1 MKLTKES
8 ILKTFNSLTMPA
20 WIKRVITL
28 IIDYVDWAVSAIDN
42 KADLV
47 DGKVPAEQLPSYVD
61 DVIDFYSLITG
72 VQPASY
78 YINNKDYTNRV
89 YYIVSNSPASG
100 TISEKYNYKFVD
112 FGANTSEDDWVITEP
127 EQGKIYLKVGPG
139 DNQNHTYR
147 WSGSQLIDIDKD
159 ITDDVAALEKVVKV
173 IDIGQVDDLDD
184 ISATDQ
190 TVLNQNGLSELHS
203 AMFDPTAYRG
213 AYITFHNEEY
223 DIRLA
228 RIVNVNYA
236 KNREFTIWNNNSL
249 QVYNLKGPAGMFNI
263 AKTGIVQPYVFLDA
277 DNAEKNKAAIANV
290 KTDKLTD
297 VIVKHGSA
305 FYKGFITKNNT
316 NLSMMVLFYYDQI
329 IFKRIDNT
337 TGVVSTYYAVQAS
350 EIVAYKDIRGSKTSF
365 EAKTELNNILRGDT
379 VVLSYTQAGSTL
391 DENTI
396 AALKKAS
403 QVILLND
410 NTTIQNSK
418 SVYTV
423 VTKTSAYL
431 YFAKVENLGSGDNVI
446 NYNEL
451 TVTLSTSVWNIY
463 ARQFTLPYGCYIA
476 AGFSNK
482 NKNEVN
488 NTLGRLLNADVA
500 VIDNTDLGTT
510 LSSDKLTQVLNC
522 TWLLLKE
529 TNGKIREFSRG
540 YDVSGNIYYNS
551 VRSLDGGNYITIN
564 ASTGALSALQTYDY
578 GYSVFTKYK
587 YFNGTKTT
595 AESFYKEMVAQFTE
609 DTYVIDKSKIGTVL
623 TDADDAAIKKATS
636 IVITNY
642 NGRTIKLLSGNHDSE
657 YIRFVNTI
665 SVANGD
671 AIYLLLAYNI
681 STKTFITDIRN
692 ISSYEYY
699 KYNST
704 IDISVDEFNKINSF
718 LYDNVFII
726 DKALINTTISN
737 KTVIAGL
744 KRATMLIVKPTNN
757 TEAPVI
763 YIVGNSHNDS
773 NDIREFFNIS
783 NTNGIEIV
791 INRLTLNFA
800 TNKLIMEKY
809 KHKTPYAIYTNAGGT
824 KYTTEANFN
833 AQFVKIMD
841 MIVTE

>member
-28 IIDYVDWAVSAIDN
+28 IVDYVDWTVSAIDN

-61 DVIDFYSLITG
+61 DVMEFATFLAFSDISTIVGKEAYANNIYITTDTTIDPYKNL
-72 VQPASY
+72 
-78 YINNKDYTNRV
+78 YINTGTNKS
-89 YYIVSNSPASG
+89 I
-100 TISEKYNYKFVD
+100 
-112 FGANTSEDDWVITEP
+112 EDWTYMPLEN
-127 EQGKIYLKVGPG
+127 GKIYL
-139 DNQNHTYR
+139 NTSNNHTYR
-147 WSGSQLIDIDKD
+147 WSGSKLIDLDKD
-159 ITDDVAALEKVVKV
+159 ITNDVATLEKVVKV

-184 ISATDQ
+184 ISDTDQ

-203 AMFDPTAYRG
+203 AIFDPTAYRG

-249 QVYNLKGPAGMFNI
+249 QVYNLEGTTGMFNV

-277 DNAEKNKAAIANV
+277 NNVEKNKAAIANV
-290 KTDKLTD
+290 KINKVAD
-297 VIVKHGSA
+297 VIVKINNVL
-305 FYKGFITKNNT
+305 YKGVITKT
-316 NLSMMVLFYYDQI
+316 NSSESCVIIFHYDHI
-329 IFKRIDNT
+329 IFKHVNNT
-337 TGVVSTYYAVQAS
+337 TGVLSNYSDIPCYDIMNYSDFTK
-350 EIVAYKDIRGSKTSF
+350 YKTVNEVI
-365 EAKTELNNILRGDT
+365 TELNNILRGDT
-379 VVLSYTQAGSTL
+379 VVLDYTQAGSTL

-431 YFAKVENLGSGDNVI
+431 YFAKVENLGSGGNVI

-463 ARQFTLPYGCYIA
+463 TRQFALPYGCYIA

-510 LSSDKLTQVLNC
+510 LSGDKLTQVLNC

-540 YDVSGNIYYNS
+540 YDVNGNIYYNS
-551 VRSLDGGNYITIN
+551 VRSLYGGDYIIIN

-595 AESFYKEMVAQFTE
+595 TESFYKEMVAQFTE
-609 DTYVIDKSKIGTVL
+609 DTYVIDNSKIGTVL

-642 NGRTIKLLSGNHDSE
+642 NGRTIKLLSGNNDSE
-657 YIRFVNTI
+657 YIRFANAI
-665 SVANGD
+665 SAANGG
-671 AIYLLLAYNI
+671 AICLLLAYNI

-737 KTVIAGL
+737 ETVIAGL
-744 KRATMLIVKPTNN
+744 KRATMVIVKPTNN
-757 TEAPVI
+757 TETPVI

-783 NTNGIEIV
+783 NANNIEII

-800 TNKLIMEKY
+800 INKLTAAEY
-809 KHKTPYAIYTNAGGT
+809 KHKTPYATYTNAGGT
-824 KYTTEANFN
+824 KYTTEADFN

-841 MIVTE
+841 MTVIE

>member
-61 DVIDFYSLITG
+61 DVIDFYSLING
-72 VQPASY
+72 AQPASY

-89 YYIVSNSPASG
+89 YYIVSNSPVSG

-159 ITDDVAALEKVVKV
+159 IIDDVAALEKVVKV

-236 KNREFTIWNNNSL
+236 KDREFTIWNNNSL
-249 QVYNLKGPAGMFNI
+249 QVYNLKAGAGMFSI

-277 DNAEKNKAAIANV
+277 DNVEKNKAAIANV
-290 KTDKLTD
+290 KTYKLTD

-316 NLSMMVLFYYDQI
+316 NLSMMVLFYYNQI
-329 IFKRIDNT
+329 IFERIDNT

-379 VVLSYTQAGSTL
+379 VVLDYTQAGSTL

-410 NTTIQNSK
+410 NTTIQKSK

-564 ASTGALSALQTYDY
+564 ASTGALSALQAYDY

-609 DTYVIDKSKIGTVL
+609 DTYVIDNSKIGTVL

-642 NGRTIKLLSGNHDSE
+642 NGRTIKLLSGNNDSK
-657 YIRFVNTI
+657 YIRFANTI
-665 SVANGD
+665 GVANGG
-671 AIYLLLAYNI
+671 AIGLLVVYDI
-681 STKTFITDIRN
+681 SAKTFITDIRN

-704 IDISVDEFNKINSF
+704 IEISVDEFNKINSF

-737 KTVIAGL
+737 ETVIAGL
-744 KRATMLIVKPTNN
+744 KRATMVIVKPTNN
-757 TEAPVI
+757 TETPVI

-783 NTNGIEIV
+783 NTNETEII
-791 INRLTLNFA
+791 INRLTLLFS
-800 TNKLIMEKY
+800 TNKLTMERFE
-809 KHKTPYAIYTNAGGT
+809 HKTLYATYRNAGGT

-841 MIVTE
+841 MTVTE

>member
-61 DVIDFYSLITG
+61 DVMEFVTFLTFSDISTIVGEEVYANNIYITTNTTIDPYKNL
-72 VQPASY
+72 
-78 YINNKDYTNRV
+78 YINTGTNKSIEDWT
-89 YYIVSNSPASG
+89 YIPLEN
-100 TISEKYNYKFVD
+100 
-112 FGANTSEDDWVITEP
+112 
-127 EQGKIYLKVGPG
+127 GKIYL
-139 DNQNHTYR
+139 NTSNNHTYR
-147 WSGSQLIDIDKD
+147 WSGSKLIDLDKD
-159 ITDDVAALEKVVKV
+159 ITNNVAALEKVVKV
-173 IDIGQVDDLDD
+173 IDIGQVNDLDD

-236 KNREFTIWNNNSL
+236 KDREFTIWNNNSL
-249 QVYNLKGPAGMFNI
+249 QVYNLKGSAGMFNI

-277 DNAEKNKAAIANV
+277 NNVEKNKAAIANV
-290 KTDKLTD
+290 KINKVAD
-297 VIVKHGSA
+297 VIVKINNVL
-305 FYKGFITKNNT
+305 YKGVITKT
-316 NLSMMVLFYYDQI
+316 NSSKSCIIIFHYDHI
-329 IFKRIDNT
+329 IFKHVDNI
-337 TGVVSTYYAVQAS
+337 TGVLSDYSDIPCYDIMNYSDFTK
-350 EIVAYKDIRGSKTSF
+350 YKTVNEVI
-365 EAKTELNNILRGDT
+365 TELNNILRGDT
-379 VVLSYTQAGSTL
+379 VVLDYTQAGSTL

-396 AALKKAS
+396 TALKKAS

-510 LSSDKLTQVLNC
+510 LSGDKLTQVINC

-540 YDVSGNIYYNS
+540 YDVNGNIYYNS
-551 VRSLDGGNYITIN
+551 IRSLDGGSYITIN

-609 DTYVIDKSKIGTVL
+609 DTYVIDNSKIGTVL

-642 NGRTIKLLSGNHDSE
+642 NGRTIKLLSGNNDSE

-665 SVANGD
+665 SVANGG

-699 KYNST
+699 KYKST

-737 KTVIAGL
+737 ETVIAGL
-744 KRATMLIVKPTNN
+744 KRATMVIVKPTNN
-757 TEAPVI
+757 TETPVI
-763 YIVGNSHNDS
+763 YIVGSSHNDS

-783 NTNGIEIV
+783 NANNIEII

-800 TNKLIMEKY
+800 TNKLTMNEY
-809 KHKTPYAIYTNAGGT
+809 KHKTPYATYTNAGGT
-824 KYTTEANFN
+824 KYTTEADFN

-841 MIVTE
+841 MTVTE

>member
-190 TVLNQNGLSELHS
+190 TVLNQNGLSELRS

-236 KNREFTIWNNNSL
+236 KDREFTIWNNNSL
-249 QVYNLKGPAGMFNI
+249 QVYNLKGTAGMFNI

-277 DNAEKNKAAIANV
+277 DNVEKNKAAIANV

-391 DENTI
+391 DKNTI

-410 NTTIQNSK
+410 NTTIKNSK

-609 DTYVIDKSKIGTVL
+609 DTYVIDNSKIGTVL

-642 NGRTIKLLSGNHDSE
+642 NGRTIKLLSGNNDSE
-657 YIRFVNTI
+657 YIRFANTI
-665 SVANGD
+665 SVANGG
-671 AIYLLLAYNI
+671 AICLLLAYNI
-681 STKTFITDIRN
+681 STKTVITDIRN

-726 DKALINTTISN
+726 DKALINTAISN
-737 KTVIAGL
+737 ETVIAGL
-744 KRATMLIVKPTNN
+744 KRATMVIVKPTNN
-757 TEAPVI
+757 TETPVI

-773 NDIREFFNIS
+773 NNIREFFNIS
-783 NTNGIEIV
+783 NANNIEII

-800 TNKLIMEKY
+800 TNKLTMDKY
-809 KHKTPYAIYTNAGGT
+809 NHKTPYATYTNAGGT
-824 KYTTEANFN
+824 KYTTEADFN

-841 MIVTE
+841 MTVIE

>member
-61 DVIDFYSLITG
+61 DVMEFVTFLTFSDISTIVGKEVYANNIYITTNNTIDPYKNL
-72 VQPASY
+72 
-78 YINNKDYTNRV
+78 YINTGTNKSIEDWT
-89 YYIVSNSPASG
+89 YIPLEN
-100 TISEKYNYKFVD
+100 
-112 FGANTSEDDWVITEP
+112 
-127 EQGKIYLKVGPG
+127 GKIYL
-139 DNQNHTYR
+139 NTSNNHTYR
-147 WSGSQLIDIDKD
+147 WSGSKLIDLDKD

-203 AMFDPTAYRG
+203 AMFDPTTYRG

-236 KNREFTIWNNNSL
+236 KDGEFTIWNNNSL
-249 QVYNLKGPAGMFNI
+249 QVYNLKGTAGMFNI

-277 DNAEKNKAAIANV
+277 NNVEKNKAAIANV
-290 KTDKLTD
+290 KINKVAD
-297 VIVKHGSA
+297 VIVKINDVL
-305 FYKGFITKNNT
+305 YKGVITKT
-316 NLSMMVLFYYDQI
+316 NGSKSCIIIFYYDHI
-329 IFKRIDNT
+329 IFKHVNNI
-337 TGVVSTYYAVQAS
+337 TGVLSDYNDIPCYDIMNYSDFTK
-350 EIVAYKDIRGSKTSF
+350 YKTVNEVI
-365 EAKTELNNILRGDT
+365 TELNNILRGDT
-379 VVLSYTQAGSTL
+379 VVLDYTQAGSTL
-391 DENTI
+391 NENTI

-431 YFAKVENLGSGDNVI
+431 YFAKVENLGSGGNVI

-463 ARQFTLPYGCYIA
+463 TRQFTLPYGCYIA

-510 LSSDKLTQVLNC
+510 LSGDKLTQVLNC

-551 VRSLDGGNYITIN
+551 IRSLDGGTYIIIN

-609 DTYVIDKSKIGTVL
+609 DTYVIDNSKIGTVL

-642 NGRTIKLLSGNHDSE
+642 NGRTIKLLSGDIDSK

-665 SVANGD
+665 SVANGSV
-671 AIYLLLAYNI
+671 ICLLLAYNI
-681 STKTFITDIRN
+681 STKTFITSIHN
-692 ISSYEYY
+692 SSSYEYY

-744 KRATMLIVKPTNN
+744 KRATMVIVKPTNN
-757 TEAPVI
+757 TETPVI

-783 NTNGIEIV
+783 NANNIEII

-800 TNKLIMEKY
+800 TNKLTMDEY
-809 KHKTPYAIYTNAGGT
+809 KHKTPYATYTNAGGT
-824 KYTTEANFN
+824 KYTTEADFN

>member
-47 DGKVPAEQLPSYVD
+47 NGKVPAEQLPSYVD
-61 DVIDFYSLITG
+61 DVMEFVEFLAFSDIFTIVGNEVYANNIYITTNTTIDPYKNL
-72 VQPASY
+72 
-78 YINNKDYTNRV
+78 YINTGTNKS
-89 YYIVSNSPASG
+89 I
-100 TISEKYNYKFVD
+100 
-112 FGANTSEDDWVITEP
+112 EDWTCIPLEN
-127 EQGKIYLKVGPG
+127 GKIYI
-139 DNQNHTYR
+139 NTSNNHTYR
-147 WSGSQLIDIDKD
+147 WSGSKLIDLDKD
-159 ITDDVAALEKVVKV
+159 ITNDVAALEKVVKV
-173 IDIGQVDDLDD
+173 IDIGQVYDLDD

-203 AMFDPTAYRG
+203 AMFDSTAYRG

-236 KNREFTIWNNNSL
+236 KDKEFTIWNNNSL
-249 QVYNLKGPAGMFNI
+249 QVYNLKGSAGMFNI
-263 AKTGIVQPYVFLDA
+263 VKTGIVQPYVFLDA
-277 DNAEKNKAAIANV
+277 NNVEKNKAAIANV
-290 KTDKLTD
+290 KINKVAD
-297 VIVKHGSA
+297 VIVKRNDVL
-305 FYKGFITKNNT
+305 YKGVITKT
-316 NLSMMVLFYYDQI
+316 NSSKSCIIIFHYDHI
-329 IFKRIDNT
+329 IFKHVDNI
-337 TGVVSTYYAVQAS
+337 TGVLSDYSDIPCYDIMNYSDFTK
-350 EIVAYKDIRGSKTSF
+350 YKTVNEVI
-365 EAKTELNNILRGDT
+365 TELNNILRGDT
-379 VVLSYTQAGSTL
+379 VVLDYTQAGSTL

-431 YFAKVENLGSGDNVI
+431 YFAKVENLDSEGNVI

-463 ARQFTLPYGCYIA
+463 TRRFTLPYGCYIA

-510 LSSDKLTQVLNC
+510 LSGDKLTQVLNC

-540 YDVSGNIYYNS
+540 HDASGNIYYNS
-551 VRSLDGGNYITIN
+551 VRSLDGGTYIIIN

-609 DTYVIDKSKIGTVL
+609 DTYVIDNSKIGTVL

-642 NGRTIKLLSGNHDSE
+642 NGRTIKLLSGNNDSE
-657 YIRFVNTI
+657 YIRFANTI
-665 SVANGD
+665 SVANGG
-671 AIYLLLAYNI
+671 AICLLLAYNI

-737 KTVIAGL
+737 ETVIAGL
-744 KRATMLIVKPTNN
+744 KRATMVIVKPTNN
-757 TEAPVI
+757 TETPVI

-783 NTNGIEIV
+783 NANNIEII
-791 INRLTLNFA
+791 INKLTLNFA
-800 TNKLIMEKY
+800 TNKLTMNEY
-809 KHKTPYAIYTNAGGT
+809 KHKTPYATYTNAGGT
-824 KYTTEANFN
+824 KYTTEADFN

-841 MIVTE
+841 MTVTE

>member
-61 DVIDFYSLITG
+61 DVMEFVTFLTFSDISTIVGKEVYANNIYITTNNTIDPYKNL
-72 VQPASY
+72 
-78 YINNKDYTNRV
+78 YINTGTNKSIEDWT
-89 YYIVSNSPASG
+89 YIPLEN
-100 TISEKYNYKFVD
+100 
-112 FGANTSEDDWVITEP
+112 
-127 EQGKIYLKVGPG
+127 GKIYL
-139 DNQNHTYR
+139 NTSNNHTYR
-147 WSGSQLIDIDKD
+147 WSGSKLIDLDKD

-203 AMFDPTAYRG
+203 AMFDPTTYRG

-236 KNREFTIWNNNSL
+236 KDGEFTIWNNNSL
-249 QVYNLKGPAGMFNI
+249 QVYNLKGTAGMFNI

-277 DNAEKNKAAIANV
+277 NNVEKNKAAIANV
-290 KTDKLTD
+290 KINKVAD
-297 VIVKHGSA
+297 VIVKINDVL
-305 FYKGFITKNNT
+305 YKGVITKT
-316 NLSMMVLFYYDQI
+316 NGSKSCIIIFYYDRI
-329 IFKRIDNT
+329 IFKHVNNI
-337 TGVVSTYYAVQAS
+337 TGVLSDYNDIPCYDIMNYSDFTK
-350 EIVAYKDIRGSKTSF
+350 YKTVNEVI
-365 EAKTELNNILRGDT
+365 TELNNILRGDT
-379 VVLSYTQAGSTL
+379 VVLDYTQAGSTL
-391 DENTI
+391 NENTI

-431 YFAKVENLGSGDNVI
+431 YFAKVENLGSGGNVI

-463 ARQFTLPYGCYIA
+463 TRQFTLPYGCYIA

-510 LSSDKLTQVLNC
+510 LSGDKLTQVLNC

-551 VRSLDGGNYITIN
+551 IRSLDGGTYIIIN

-609 DTYVIDKSKIGTVL
+609 DTYVIDNSKIGTVL

-642 NGRTIKLLSGNHDSE
+642 NGRTIKLLSGDIDSK

-665 SVANGD
+665 SVANGSV
-671 AIYLLLAYNI
+671 ICLLLAYNI
-681 STKTFITDIRN
+681 STKTFITSIHN
-692 ISSYEYY
+692 SSSYEYY

-744 KRATMLIVKPTNN
+744 KRATMVIVKPTNN
-757 TEAPVI
+757 TETPVI

-783 NTNGIEIV
+783 NANNIEII

-800 TNKLIMEKY
+800 TNKLTMDEY
-809 KHKTPYAIYTNAGGT
+809 KHKTPYATYTNAGGT
-824 KYTTEANFN
+824 KYTTEADFN

>member
-61 DVIDFYSLITG
+61 DVIDFYSLING
-72 VQPASY
+72 AQPASY

-159 ITDDVAALEKVVKV
+159 TTDDVAALEKVVKV
-173 IDIGQVDDLDD
+173 IDIGQVDDFDD
-184 ISATDQ
+184 ISDTDQ

-249 QVYNLKGPAGMFNI
+249 QVYNLKGSAGIFNI

-277 DNAEKNKAAIANV
+277 NNVEKNKAAIANV

-329 IFKRIDNT
+329 IFERIDNT

-365 EAKTELNNILRGDT
+365 EAKTELSNILRGDT
-379 VVLSYTQAGSTL
+379 VVLNYTQAGSTL
-391 DENTI
+391 DKNTI

-431 YFAKVENLGSGDNVI
+431 YFAKVENLGSGGNVI

-463 ARQFTLPYGCYIA
+463 TRQFTLPYGCYIA

-564 ASTGALSALQTYDY
+564 ASTGALSALQAYDY

-609 DTYVIDKSKIGTVL
+609 DTYVIDNSKIGTVL

-642 NGRTIKLLSGNHDSE
+642 NGRTIKLLSGNNDSE
-657 YIRFVNTI
+657 YIRFANTV
-665 SVANGD
+665 SVANGG

-737 KTVIAGL
+737 ETVIAGL
-744 KRATMLIVKPTNN
+744 KRATMVIVKPTNN

-783 NTNGIEIV
+783 NTNETEII
-791 INRLTLNFA
+791 INRLTLLFS
-800 TNKLIMEKY
+800 TNKLTMERF
-809 KHKTPYAIYTNAGGT
+809 KHKTLYATYTNAGGT
-824 KYTTEANFN
+824 KYTTEADFN

-841 MIVTE
+841 MTVTE

>member
-61 DVIDFYSLITG
+61 DVMEFVTFLTFSDISTIVGEEVYANNIYITTNTTIDPYKNL
-72 VQPASY
+72 
-78 YINNKDYTNRV
+78 YINTGTNKSIEDWT
-89 YYIVSNSPASG
+89 YIPLEN
-100 TISEKYNYKFVD
+100 
-112 FGANTSEDDWVITEP
+112 
-127 EQGKIYLKVGPG
+127 GKIYL
-139 DNQNHTYR
+139 NTSNNHTYR
-147 WSGSQLIDIDKD
+147 WSGSKLIDLDKD
-159 ITDDVAALEKVVKV
+159 ITNNVAALEKVVKV
-173 IDIGQVDDLDD
+173 IDIGQVNDLDD
-184 ISATDQ
+184 ISAADQ

-236 KNREFTIWNNNSL
+236 KDREFTIWNNNSL
-249 QVYNLKGPAGMFNI
+249 QVYNLKSSVGMFNI

-277 DNAEKNKAAIANV
+277 NNVEKNKAAIANV
-290 KTDKLTD
+290 KINKVAD
-297 VIVKHGSA
+297 VIVKINNVL
-305 FYKGFITKNNT
+305 YKGVITKT
-316 NLSMMVLFYYDQI
+316 NSSKSCIIIFHYDHI
-329 IFKRIDNT
+329 IFKHVDNI
-337 TGVVSTYYAVQAS
+337 TGVLSDYSDIPYYDIMNYS
-350 EIVAYKDIRGSKTSF
+350 DFTKYKTVNEVI
-365 EAKTELNNILRGDT
+365 TELNNILRGDT
-379 VVLSYTQAGSTL
+379 VVLDYTQAGSTL

-396 AALKKAS
+396 TALKKAS

-431 YFAKVENLGSGDNVI
+431 YFAKVENLGSGGNVI

-510 LSSDKLTQVLNC
+510 LSGDKLTQVINC

-540 YDVSGNIYYNS
+540 YDVNGNIYYNS
-551 VRSLDGGNYITIN
+551 IRSLDGGSYITIN

-609 DTYVIDKSKIGTVL
+609 DTYVIDNSKIGTVL

-642 NGRTIKLLSGNHDSE
+642 NGRTIKLLSGNNDSE
-657 YIRFVNTI
+657 YIRFANII
-665 SVANGD
+665 SVANGG
-671 AIYLLLAYNI
+671 AICLLLAYNI

-699 KYNST
+699 KYKST

-737 KTVIAGL
+737 ETVIAGL
-744 KRATMLIVKPTNN
+744 KRATMVIVKPTNN
-757 TEAPVI
+757 TETPVI
-763 YIVGNSHNDS
+763 YIVGSSHNDS

-783 NTNGIEIV
+783 NANNIEII

-800 TNKLIMEKY
+800 TNKLTMNEY
-809 KHKTPYAIYTNAGGT
+809 KHKTPYATYTNAGGT
-824 KYTTEANFN
+824 KYTTEADFN

-841 MIVTE
+841 MTVTE

>member
-61 DVIDFYSLITG
+61 DVIDFYSLING
-72 VQPASY
+72 AQPASY

-228 RIVNVNYA
+228 RIVNVNYV
-236 KNREFTIWNNNSL
+236 KDGEFTIWNNNSL
-249 QVYNLKGPAGMFNI
+249 QVYNLKGSAGMFNI
-263 AKTGIVQPYVFLDA
+263 VKTGIVQPYVFLDA
-277 DNAEKNKAAIANV
+277 DNVEKNKAAIANV

-329 IFKRIDNT
+329 IFERIDNT
-337 TGVVSTYYAVQAS
+337 NGVVSTYYAVRAS

-379 VVLSYTQAGSTL
+379 VVLYYTQAGSTL

-463 ARQFTLPYGCYIA
+463 AKQFTLPYGCYIA

-510 LSSDKLTQVLNC
+510 LSGDKLTQVLNC

-551 VRSLDGGNYITIN
+551 VLSLDGGNYITIN

-609 DTYVIDKSKIGTVL
+609 DTYVIDNSKIGTVL

-642 NGRTIKLLSGNHDSE
+642 NGRTIKLLSGNNDSE
-657 YIRFVNTI
+657 YIRFANTI
-665 SVANGD
+665 SVANGG
-671 AIYLLLAYNI
+671 AIGLLVAYNI
-681 STKTFITDIRN
+681 STKTFITDTRN

-737 KTVIAGL
+737 ETVIAGL
-744 KRATMLIVKPTNN
+744 KRATMVIVKPTNN
-757 TEAPVI
+757 TETPVI

-783 NTNGIEIV
+783 NTNETEII
-791 INRLTLNFA
+791 INRLTLVFS
-800 TNKLIMEKY
+800 TNKLTMERFKY
-809 KHKTPYAIYTNAGGT
+809 KTLYATYKNAGGT
-824 KYTTEANFN
+824 KYTTEADFN

-841 MIVTE
+841 MTVTE

>member
-61 DVIDFYSLITG
+61 DVMEFVTFLSFSDISTIVGKEVYANNIYITTNTTIDPYKNL
-72 VQPASY
+72 
-78 YINNKDYTNRV
+78 YINTGTNKSIEDWT
-89 YYIVSNSPASG
+89 YIPLEN
-100 TISEKYNYKFVD
+100 
-112 FGANTSEDDWVITEP
+112 
-127 EQGKIYLKVGPG
+127 GKIYL
-139 DNQNHTYR
+139 NTSNNHTYR
-147 WSGSQLIDIDKD
+147 WSGSKLIDLDKD
-159 ITDDVAALEKVVKV
+159 ITNDVAALEKVVKV

-236 KNREFTIWNNNSL
+236 KDREFTIWNNNSL
-249 QVYNLKGPAGMFNI
+249 QVYNLKGSAGMFNI

-277 DNAEKNKAAIANV
+277 DNVEKNKAAIANV
-290 KTDKLTD
+290 KINKVADA
-297 VIVKHGSA
+297 IVKINDVL
-305 FYKGFITKNNT
+305 YKGVITKT
-316 NLSMMVLFYYDQI
+316 NSSKSCIIIFHYDHI
-329 IFKRIDNT
+329 IFKHVNNI
-337 TGVVSTYYAVQAS
+337 TGVLSNYSDIPCYDIMNYSDFTK
-350 EIVAYKDIRGSKTSF
+350 YKTVNEVI
-365 EAKTELNNILRGDT
+365 TELNNILRGDT
-379 VVLSYTQAGSTL
+379 VVLDYTQAGSTL

-431 YFAKVENLGSGDNVI
+431 YFAKVENLGSGGNVI

-463 ARQFTLPYGCYIA
+463 TRQFTLPYGCYIA

-510 LSSDKLTQVLNC
+510 LSGDKLTQVLNC

-551 VRSLDGGNYITIN
+551 IRSLDGGTYIIIN

-609 DTYVIDKSKIGTVL
+609 DTYVIDNSKIGTVL

-642 NGRTIKLLSGNHDSE
+642 NGRTIKLLSGNNDSE
-657 YIRFVNTI
+657 YIRFANTV
-665 SVANGD
+665 SVANGG
-671 AIYLLLAYNI
+671 AICLLLAYNI
-681 STKTFITDIRN
+681 STKTFITNIRN

-704 IDISVDEFNKINSF
+704 IDISVNEFNKINSF

-737 KTVIAGL
+737 ETVIAGL
-744 KRATMLIVKPTNN
+744 KRATMVIVKPTNN
-757 TEAPVI
+757 TETPVI

-783 NTNGIEIV
+783 NTNETEII
-791 INRLTLNFA
+791 INRLTLVFS
-800 TNKLIMEKY
+800 TNKLTMERF
-809 KHKTPYAIYTNAGGT
+809 KHKTPYATYTNAGGT
-824 KYTTEANFN
+824 KYTTEADFN

-841 MIVTE
+841 MTVTE

>member
-61 DVIDFYSLITG
+61 DVMEFVTFLSFFDISTIVGKEAYANNIYITTNTTIDPYKNL
-72 VQPASY
+72 
-78 YINNKDYTNRV
+78 YINTGTNKSIEDWT
-89 YYIVSNSPASG
+89 YIPLEN
-100 TISEKYNYKFVD
+100 
-112 FGANTSEDDWVITEP
+112 
-127 EQGKIYLKVGPG
+127 GKIYL
-139 DNQNHTYR
+139 NTSNNHTYR
-147 WSGSQLIDIDKD
+147 WSGSKLIDLDKD
-159 ITDDVAALEKVVKV
+159 ITNDVAALEKVVKV

-236 KNREFTIWNNNSL
+236 KDREFTIWNNNSL
-249 QVYNLKGPAGMFNI
+249 QVYNLKGSAGMFNI
-263 AKTGIVQPYVFLDA
+263 VKTGIVQPYVFLDA
-277 DNAEKNKAAIANV
+277 DNVEKNKAAIANV
-290 KTDKLTD
+290 KINKVAD
-297 VIVKHGSA
+297 VIVKINDVL
-305 FYKGFITKNNT
+305 YKGVITKT
-316 NLSMMVLFYYDQI
+316 NSSKSCIIIFHYDHI
-329 IFKRIDNT
+329 IFKHVDNI
-337 TGVVSTYYAVQAS
+337 TGVLSDYSDIPCYDIMNYSDFTK
-350 EIVAYKDIRGSKTSF
+350 YKTVNEVI
-365 EAKTELNNILRGDT
+365 TELNNILRGDT
-379 VVLSYTQAGSTL
+379 VVLDYTQAGSTL

-431 YFAKVENLGSGDNVI
+431 YFAKVENLGSGGNVI

-463 ARQFTLPYGCYIA
+463 TRQFALPYGCYIA

-510 LSSDKLTQVLNC
+510 LSGDKLTQVLNC

-551 VRSLDGGNYITIN
+551 VRSLDGANYIIIN

-595 AESFYKEMVAQFTE
+595 AASFYKEMVAQFTE
-609 DTYVIDKSKIGTVL
+609 DTYVIDNSKIGTVL

-642 NGRTIKLLSGNHDSE
+642 NGRTIKLLSGNNDSE
-657 YIRFVNTI
+657 YIRFANTI
-665 SVANGD
+665 SVANGG
-671 AIYLLLAYNI
+671 AICLLVTYNI
-681 STKTFITDIRN
+681 STKTFITDICN

-744 KRATMLIVKPTNN
+744 KRATMVIVKPTNN
-757 TEAPVI
+757 TETPVI
-763 YIVGNSHNDS
+763 YNVGNSHNDS

-783 NTNGIEIV
+783 NANNIEII
-791 INRLTLNFA
+791 INRLTLYFA
-800 TNKLIMEKY
+800 TNKLIMDRY
-809 KHKTPYAIYTNAGGT
+809 KHKTPYATYTNAGGT
-824 KYTTEANFN
+824 KYTTEADFN
-833 AQFVKIMD
+833 AQLVKIMD
-841 MIVTE
+841 MTVTE

>member
-28 IIDYVDWAVSAIDN
+28 IIDYVDWTVSAIDN

-61 DVIDFYSLITG
+61 DVMEFVTFLDFSDISSFVGKEAYANNIYITTNTTIDPYKNL
-72 VQPASY
+72 
-78 YINNKDYTNRV
+78 YINT
-89 YYIVSNSPASG
+89 
-100 TISEKYNYKFVD
+100 
-112 FGANTSEDDWVITEP
+112 GANKSIEDWTYIPLEN
-127 EQGKIYLKVGPG
+127 GKIYL
-139 DNQNHTYR
+139 NTSNNHTYR
-147 WSGSQLIDIDKD
+147 WSGSKLIDLDKD

-190 TVLNQNGLSELHS
+190 TALNQNGLSELHS
-203 AMFDPTAYRG
+203 AMFDPTTYRG
-213 AYITFHNEEY
+213 AYITFHNEKY

-236 KNREFTIWNNNSL
+236 KDREFTIWNNNSL
-249 QVYNLKGPAGMFNI
+249 QVYNLKGNVGMFNI
-263 AKTGIVQPYVFLDA
+263 TKTGIVQPYVFLDA
-277 DNAEKNKAAIANV
+277 DNVEKNKAAIANV
-290 KTDKLTD
+290 KINKVAD
-297 VIVKHGSA
+297 VIVKINDVL
-305 FYKGFITKNNT
+305 YKGVITKT
-316 NLSMMVLFYYDQI
+316 NSSKSCIIIFCYDHI
-329 IFKRIDNT
+329 IFKHVDNI
-337 TGVVSTYYAVQAS
+337 TGVLSDYSDIPCYDIMNYSDFTK
-350 EIVAYKDIRGSKTSF
+350 YKTVNEVI
-365 EAKTELNNILRGDT
+365 TELNNILRGDT
-379 VVLSYTQAGSTL
+379 VVLDYTQAGSTL
-391 DENTI
+391 DKNTI

-431 YFAKVENLGSGDNVI
+431 YFAKVENLGSGGNVI

-463 ARQFTLPYGCYIA
+463 TRQFTLPYGCYIA

-510 LSSDKLTQVLNC
+510 LSGDKLTQVLNC

-551 VRSLDGGNYITIN
+551 VRSLDGGSYIIVN

-609 DTYVIDKSKIGTVL
+609 DTYVIDNSKIGTVL

-642 NGRTIKLLSGNHDSE
+642 NGRTIKLLSGNNDSE
-657 YIRFVNTI
+657 YIRFANTI
-665 SVANGD
+665 SVANGG
-671 AIYLLLAYNI
+671 AICLLLAYNI

-744 KRATMLIVKPTNN
+744 KRATMVIVKPTNN
-757 TEAPVI
+757 TETPVI

-783 NTNGIEIV
+783 NANNIEII

-800 TNKLIMEKY
+800 TNKLTMDEYKY
-809 KHKTPYAIYTNAGGT
+809 KTPYATYTSAGGT
-824 KYTTEANFN
+824 KYTTEADFN

-841 MIVTE
+841 MTVTE

>member
-61 DVIDFYSLITG
+61 DVMEFVTFLTFSDISTIVGKEVYANNIYITTNTTIDPYKNL
-72 VQPASY
+72 
-78 YINNKDYTNRV
+78 YINTGTNKSIEDWT
-89 YYIVSNSPASG
+89 YIPLEN
-100 TISEKYNYKFVD
+100 
-112 FGANTSEDDWVITEP
+112 
-127 EQGKIYLKVGPG
+127 GKIYL
-139 DNQNHTYR
+139 NTSNNHIYR
-147 WSGSQLIDIDKD
+147 WSGSRLIDIDKD

-184 ISATDQ
+184 ISTVDQ

-236 KNREFTIWNNNSL
+236 KDREFTIWNNNSL
-249 QVYNLKGPAGMFNI
+249 QVYNLKGSAGMFNI

-277 DNAEKNKAAIANV
+277 NNVEKNKAAIANV
-290 KTDKLTD
+290 KINKVAD
-297 VIVKHGSA
+297 VIVKINNVL
-305 FYKGFITKNNT
+305 YKGVITKT
-316 NLSMMVLFYYDQI
+316 NSSKSCIIIFHYDHI
-329 IFKRIDNT
+329 IFKHVDNI
-337 TGVVSTYYAVQAS
+337 TGVLSDYSDIPCYYIMNYS
-350 EIVAYKDIRGSKTSF
+350 DFTKYKTVNEVI
-365 EAKTELNNILRGDT
+365 TELNNILRGDT
-379 VVLSYTQAGSTL
+379 VVLDYTQAGSTL

-396 AALKKAS
+396 TALKKAS

-431 YFAKVENLGSGDNVI
+431 YFAKVENLGSEGNVI

-510 LSSDKLTQVLNC
+510 LSGDKLTQVINC

-540 YDVSGNIYYNS
+540 YDVNGNIYYNS
-551 VRSLDGGNYITIN
+551 IRSLDGGSYITIN

-587 YFNGTKTT
+587 HFNGTKTR

-609 DTYVIDKSKIGTVL
+609 DTYVIDNSKIGTVL

-642 NGRTIKLLSGNHDSE
+642 NGRTIKLLSGNNDSE
-657 YIRFVNTI
+657 YIRFANII
-665 SVANGD
+665 SIANGG
-671 AIYLLLAYNI
+671 AICLLLAYNI

-737 KTVIAGL
+737 ETVIAGL
-744 KRATMLIVKPTNN
+744 KRATMVIVKSTNN
-757 TEAPVI
+757 TEIPVI

-783 NTNGIEIV
+783 NTNETEII
-791 INRLTLNFA
+791 INRLTLVFS
-800 TNKLIMEKY
+800 TNKLTMERF
-809 KHKTPYAIYTNAGGT
+809 KHKTPYATYTNAGGT
-824 KYTTEANFN
+824 KYTTEEDFN

-841 MIVTE
+841 MTVTE

>member
-28 IIDYVDWAVSAIDN
+28 IIDYVDRAVSAIDN

-61 DVIDFYSLITG
+61 DVMEFVTFLAFSDISTVVGKEAYANNIYITTNTTIDPYKNL
-72 VQPASY
+72 
-78 YINNKDYTNRV
+78 YINTGTNKS
-89 YYIVSNSPASG
+89 I
-100 TISEKYNYKFVD
+100 
-112 FGANTSEDDWVITEP
+112 EDWTYMPLEN
-127 EQGKIYLKVGPG
+127 GKIYL
-139 DNQNHTYR
+139 NTSNNHTYR
-147 WSGSQLIDIDKD
+147 WSSSRLIDIDKD

-173 IDIGQVDDLDD
+173 IDIGQVNDLDD
-184 ISATDQ
+184 ISDTDQ

-236 KNREFTIWNNNSL
+236 KDMEFTIWNNNSL
-249 QVYNLKGPAGMFNI
+249 QVYNLKGNAGIFNI

-277 DNAEKNKAAIANV
+277 NNVEKNKAAIANV
-290 KTDKLTD
+290 KINKVAD
-297 VIVKHGSA
+297 VIVKIDNVL
-305 FYKGFITKNNT
+305 FKGVITKT
-316 NLSMMVLFYYDQI
+316 NSSKSCIIIFHYDHI
-329 IFKRIDNT
+329 IFKYVDNI
-337 TGVVSTYYAVQAS
+337 TGVLSNYSDIPCYD
-350 EIVAYKDIRGSKTSF
+350 IVNYSDFTKYKTVNEVI
-365 EAKTELNNILRGDT
+365 TELNNILRGDT
-379 VVLSYTQAGSTL
+379 VVLDYTQAGSTL
-391 DENTI
+391 DKNTI

-410 NTTIQNSK
+410 NTTIQTSK

-510 LSSDKLTQVLNC
+510 LSGGKLTQVLNC

-551 VRSLDGGNYITIN
+551 ARSLDGGNYITIN

-578 GYSVFTKYK
+578 GYSVFIKYK

-609 DTYVIDKSKIGTVL
+609 DTYVIDNSKIGTVL

-642 NGRTIKLLSGNHDSE
+642 NGRTIKLLSGNNDSE
-657 YIRFVNTI
+657 YIRFANTI
-665 SVANGD
+665 SVANGG
-671 AIYLLLAYNI
+671 AICLLLAYNI

-737 KTVIAGL
+737 ETVIAGL
-744 KRATMLIVKPTNN
+744 KRATMVIVKPTNN
-757 TEAPVI
+757 TEIPVI

-783 NTNGIEIV
+783 NANNIEII

-800 TNKLIMEKY
+800 TNKLTMDEY
-809 KHKTPYAIYTNAGGT
+809 KHKTPYATYTNAGGT
-824 KYTTEANFN
+824 KYTTAADFN

-841 MIVTE
+841 MTVTE

>member
-61 DVIDFYSLITG
+61 DVMEFVTFLAFSDISTIVGKEAYTNNIYITTNTTIDPYKNL
-72 VQPASY
+72 
-78 YINNKDYTNRV
+78 YINTGTNKSIEDWT
-89 YYIVSNSPASG
+89 YIPLEN
-100 TISEKYNYKFVD
+100 
-112 FGANTSEDDWVITEP
+112 
-127 EQGKIYLKVGPG
+127 GKIYL
-139 DNQNHTYR
+139 NTSNNHTYR
-147 WSGSQLIDIDKD
+147 WSGSKLIDLDKD
-159 ITDDVAALEKVVKV
+159 ITDNVAALEKVVKV

-236 KNREFTIWNNNSL
+236 KDMEFTIWNNNSL
-249 QVYNLKGPAGMFNI
+249 QVYNLKGSAGMFNI

-277 DNAEKNKAAIANV
+277 NNAEKNKAAIANV
-290 KTDKLTD
+290 KINKVAD
-297 VIVKHGSA
+297 VIVKRNDVL
-305 FYKGFITKNNT
+305 FKGVITKT
-316 NLSMMVLFYYDQI
+316 NSNKSCIIIFHYDHI
-329 IFKRIDNT
+329 IFKHVDNI
-337 TGVVSTYYAVQAS
+337 TGMLSDYSDIPCYDIMNYSDFTK
-350 EIVAYKDIRGSKTSF
+350 YKTVY
-365 EAKTELNNILRGDT
+365 EVMTELNNILRGDT
-379 VVLSYTQAGSTL
+379 VVLDYTQAGSTL
-391 DENTI
+391 NENTI

-510 LSSDKLTQVLNC
+510 LSGDKLTQVLNC

-540 YDVSGNIYYNS
+540 YDVNGNIYYNS
-551 VRSLDGGNYITIN
+551 IRSLDGGSYITIN

-609 DTYVIDKSKIGTVL
+609 DTYVIDNSKIGTVL
-623 TDADDAAIKKATS
+623 TNADDAAIKKATS

-642 NGRTIKLLSGNHDSE
+642 NGRTIKLLSGNNDSE
-657 YIRFVNTI
+657 YIRFANTI
-665 SVANGD
+665 SVANGG

-699 KYNST
+699 KYKST

-737 KTVIAGL
+737 ETVIAGL
-744 KRATMLIVKPTNN
+744 KRATMVIVKPTNN
-757 TEAPVI
+757 TETPVI
-763 YIVGNSHNDS
+763 YIVGSSHNDS

-783 NTNGIEIV
+783 NANNIEII

-800 TNKLIMEKY
+800 TNKLTMNEY
-809 KHKTPYAIYTNAGGT
+809 KHKTPYATYTNAGGT
-824 KYTTEANFN
+824 KYTTEADFN

-841 MIVTE
+841 MTVTK

>member
-28 IIDYVDWAVSAIDN
+28 IIDYVDWTVSAIDN

-47 DGKVPAEQLPSYVD
+47 NGKVPAEQLPSYVD
-61 DVIDFYSLITG
+61 DVMEFVTFLTFSDIFTVVGKEVYANNIYITTNITIDPYKNL
-72 VQPASY
+72 
-78 YINNKDYTNRV
+78 YINTGTNKSIEDWT
-89 YYIVSNSPASG
+89 YIPLEN
-100 TISEKYNYKFVD
+100 
-112 FGANTSEDDWVITEP
+112 
-127 EQGKIYLKVGPG
+127 GKIYL
-139 DNQNHTYR
+139 NTSNNHTYR
-147 WSGSQLIDIDKD
+147 WSGSKLIDLDKD
-159 ITDDVAALEKVVKV
+159 ITNDVAALEKVVKV

-184 ISATDQ
+184 ISDTDQ

-213 AYITFHNEEY
+213 AYITFHNEEH

-236 KNREFTIWNNNSL
+236 KDREFTIWNNNSL
-249 QVYNLKGPAGMFNI
+249 QVYNLKGSAGIFNI
-263 AKTGIVQPYVFLDA
+263 AKTGIVKPYVFLDA
-277 DNAEKNKAAIANV
+277 DNVKKNKAAIANIQINKV
-290 KTDKLTD
+290 AD
-297 VIVKHGSA
+297 VIVKRNDVL
-305 FYKGFITKNNT
+305 FKGVITKT
-316 NLSMMVLFYYDQI
+316 NSSKSCIIIFHYDHI
-329 IFKRIDNT
+329 IFKYVDNT
-337 TGVVSTYYAVQAS
+337 TGVLSDYSDIPCYN
-350 EIVAYKDIRGSKTSF
+350 IVNYSDFTKYKTVNEVI
-365 EAKTELNNILRGDT
+365 TELNNILRGDT
-379 VVLSYTQAGSTL
+379 VVLDYTQAGSTL
-391 DENTI
+391 NENTI

-431 YFAKVENLGSGDNVI
+431 YFVKVEHLGSEGSVI

-482 NKNEVN
+482 NKNEVD
-488 NTLGRLLNADVA
+488 NTLGRLLNANVA

-510 LSSDKLTQVLNC
+510 LSGDKLTQVLNC

-551 VRSLDGGNYITIN
+551 GRSLDGGDYILFN
-564 ASTGALSALQTYDY
+564 ASTGALSALHTYDY
-578 GYSVFTKYK
+578 GYCVFTKYK

-609 DTYVIDKSKIGTVL
+609 DTYVIDNSKIGTVL

-642 NGRTIKLLSGNHDSE
+642 NGRTIKLLSGNNDSE
-657 YIRFVNTI
+657 YIRFANTI
-665 SVANGD
+665 SVANGS
-671 AIYLLLAYNI
+671 AICLLLAYNI

-737 KTVIAGL
+737 ETVIAGL
-744 KRATMLIVKPTNN
+744 KRATMVIVKPTNN
-757 TEAPVI
+757 TETPVI

-783 NTNGIEIV
+783 NANNIEII

-800 TNKLIMEKY
+800 TNKLTMAEY
-809 KHKTPYAIYTNAGGT
+809 KHKTPYATYTNAGGT
-824 KYTTEANFN
+824 KYTTEADFN

-841 MIVTE
+841 MTVTK

>member
-61 DVIDFYSLITG
+61 DVMEFVTFLAFSDIFTIVGKEVYANNIYITTNTTIDPYKNL
-72 VQPASY
+72 
-78 YINNKDYTNRV
+78 YINTGTNKSIEDWT
-89 YYIVSNSPASG
+89 YIPLEN
-100 TISEKYNYKFVD
+100 
-112 FGANTSEDDWVITEP
+112 
-127 EQGKIYLKVGPG
+127 GKIYL
-139 DNQNHTYR
+139 NTSNNHTYR
-147 WSGSQLIDIDKD
+147 WSGSKLIDLDKD
-159 ITDDVAALEKVVKV
+159 ITNNVAALEKVVKV

-203 AMFDPTAYRG
+203 AMFDPTTYRG

-236 KNREFTIWNNNSL
+236 KDREFTIWNNNSL
-249 QVYNLKGPAGMFNI
+249 QVYNLKDTAHVFNI

-277 DNAEKNKAAIANV
+277 DNVEKNKAAIANV
-290 KTDKLTD
+290 KINKVAD
-297 VIVKHGSA
+297 VIVKINDVL
-305 FYKGFITKNNT
+305 YKGVITKT
-316 NLSMMVLFYYDQI
+316 NSSKSCIIIFHYDHI
-329 IFKRIDNT
+329 IFKHVDNI
-337 TGVVSTYYAVQAS
+337 TGVLSDYSDIPCYDIMNYSDFTK
-350 EIVAYKDIRGSKTSF
+350 YKTVNEVI
-365 EAKTELNNILRGDT
+365 TELNNILRGDT
-379 VVLSYTQAGSTL
+379 VVLDYTQAGSTL

-423 VTKTSAYL
+423 VTKTSTYL
-431 YFAKVENLGSGDNVI
+431 YFAKVENLGSGGNVI

-463 ARQFTLPYGCYIA
+463 TRQFTLPYGCYIA

-510 LSSDKLTQVLNC
+510 LSGDKLTQVLNC

-564 ASTGALSALQTYDY
+564 ASTGALSALQAYDY

-609 DTYVIDKSKIGTVL
+609 DTYVIDNSKIGTVL

-642 NGRTIKLLSGNHDSE
+642 NGRTIKLLSGNNDSE
-657 YIRFVNTI
+657 YIRFANTI
-665 SVANGD
+665 SVANGG

-737 KTVIAGL
+737 ETVIAGL
-744 KRATMLIVKPTNN
+744 KRATMVIVKPTNN
-757 TEAPVI
+757 TETPVI

-783 NTNGIEIV
+783 NANNIEII

-800 TNKLIMEKY
+800 TNKLTMAQY
-809 KHKTPYAIYTNAGGT
+809 KHKTPYGIYTNAGGT

-841 MIVTE
+841 MTVTE

>member
-61 DVIDFYSLITG
+61 DVMEFVTFLTFSDISTIVGKEVYANNIYITTNTTIDPYKNL
-72 VQPASY
+72 
-78 YINNKDYTNRV
+78 YINTGTNKSIEDWT
-89 YYIVSNSPASG
+89 YIPLEN
-100 TISEKYNYKFVD
+100 
-112 FGANTSEDDWVITEP
+112 
-127 EQGKIYLKVGPG
+127 GKIYL
-139 DNQNHTYR
+139 NTSNNHIYR
-147 WSGSQLIDIDKD
+147 WSGSRLIDIDKD

-184 ISATDQ
+184 ISTVDQ

-236 KNREFTIWNNNSL
+236 KDREFTIWNNNSL
-249 QVYNLKGPAGMFNI
+249 QVYNLKGSAGMFNI

-277 DNAEKNKAAIANV
+277 NNVEKNKAAIANV
-290 KTDKLTD
+290 KINKVAD
-297 VIVKHGSA
+297 VIVKINNVL
-305 FYKGFITKNNT
+305 YKGVITKT
-316 NLSMMVLFYYDQI
+316 NSSKSCIIIFHYDHI
-329 IFKRIDNT
+329 IFKHVDNI
-337 TGVVSTYYAVQAS
+337 TGVLSDCSDIPCYYIMNYS
-350 EIVAYKDIRGSKTSF
+350 DFTKYKTVNEVI
-365 EAKTELNNILRGDT
+365 TELNNILRGDT
-379 VVLSYTQAGSTL
+379 VVLDYTQAGSTL

-396 AALKKAS
+396 TALKKAS

-431 YFAKVENLGSGDNVI
+431 YFAKVENLGSEGNVI

-510 LSSDKLTQVLNC
+510 LSGDKLTQVINC

-540 YDVSGNIYYNS
+540 YDVNGNIYYNS
-551 VRSLDGGNYITIN
+551 IRSLDGGSYITIN

-587 YFNGTKTT
+587 HFNGTKTR

-609 DTYVIDKSKIGTVL
+609 DTYVIDNSKIGTVL

-642 NGRTIKLLSGNHDSE
+642 NGRTIKLLSGNNDSE
-657 YIRFVNTI
+657 YIRFANII
-665 SVANGD
+665 SIANGG
-671 AIYLLLAYNI
+671 AICLLLAYNI

-737 KTVIAGL
+737 ETVIAGL
-744 KRATMLIVKPTNN
+744 KRATMVIVKSTNN
-757 TEAPVI
+757 TEIPVI

-783 NTNGIEIV
+783 NTNETEII
-791 INRLTLNFA
+791 INRLTLVFS
-800 TNKLIMEKY
+800 TNKLTMERF
-809 KHKTPYAIYTNAGGT
+809 KHKTPYATYTNAGGT
-824 KYTTEANFN
+824 KYTTEEDFN

-841 MIVTE
+841 MTVTE

>member
-61 DVIDFYSLITG
+61 DVMEFVTFLSFSDISTIVGKEVYANNIYITTNTTIDPYKNL
-72 VQPASY
+72 
-78 YINNKDYTNRV
+78 YINTGTNKSIEDWT
-89 YYIVSNSPASG
+89 YIPLEN
-100 TISEKYNYKFVD
+100 
-112 FGANTSEDDWVITEP
+112 
-127 EQGKIYLKVGPG
+127 GKIYL
-139 DNQNHTYR
+139 NTSNNHTYR
-147 WSGSQLIDIDKD
+147 WSGSKLIDLDKD
-159 ITDDVAALEKVVKV
+159 ITNDVAALEKVVKV

-190 TVLNQNGLSELHS
+190 IVLNQNGLSELHS

-236 KNREFTIWNNNSL
+236 KDREFTIWNNNSL
-249 QVYNLKGPAGMFNI
+249 QVYNLKGSAGVFNI

-277 DNAEKNKAAIANV
+277 NNVEKNKAAIANV
-290 KTDKLTD
+290 KINKVAD
-297 VIVKHGSA
+297 VIVKINDVL
-305 FYKGFITKNNT
+305 YKGVITKT
-316 NLSMMVLFYYDQI
+316 NSSKSCIIIFHYDHI
-329 IFKRIDNT
+329 IFKHVDNI
-337 TGVVSTYYAVQAS
+337 TGVLSDYSDISCYDIMNYSDFTK
-350 EIVAYKDIRGSKTSF
+350 YKTVNEVI
-365 EAKTELNNILRGDT
+365 TELNNILRGDT
-379 VVLSYTQAGSTL
+379 VVLDYTQAGSTL

-431 YFAKVENLGSGDNVI
+431 YFAKVENLGSGGNVI

-463 ARQFTLPYGCYIA
+463 TRQFTLPYGCYIA

-510 LSSDKLTQVLNC
+510 LSGDKLTQVLNC

-551 VRSLDGGNYITIN
+551 VRSLDGGSYIIIN
-564 ASTGALSALQTYDY
+564 ASTGALSELQTYDY

-587 YFNGTKTT
+587 YFSGTKTT

-609 DTYVIDKSKIGTVL
+609 DTYVIDNSKIGTVL

-642 NGRTIKLLSGNHDSE
+642 NGRTIKLLSGNNDSE
-657 YIRFVNTI
+657 YIRFANTI
-665 SVANGD
+665 SVANGG
-671 AIYLLLAYNI
+671 AICLLLAYNI

-744 KRATMLIVKPTNN
+744 KRATMVIVKPTNN
-757 TEAPVI
+757 TETPVI
-763 YIVGNSHNDS
+763 YIVGNSNNNS

-783 NTNGIEIV
+783 NTNETEII
-791 INRLTLNFA
+791 INRISLIFS
-800 TNKLIMEKY
+800 TNKLTMERF
-809 KHKTPYAIYTNAGGT
+809 KHKTPYNTYTNAGGT
-824 KYTTEANFN
+824 KYTTEADFN

-841 MIVTE
+841 MTVTE

>member
-61 DVIDFYSLITG
+61 DVIDFYSLING
-72 VQPASY
+72 AQPASY

-100 TISEKYNYKFVD
+100 SISEKYNYKFVD

-127 EQGKIYLKVGPG
+127 EQGKIYFKVGPG

-236 KNREFTIWNNNSL
+236 KDREFTIWNNNSL
-249 QVYNLKGPAGMFNI
+249 QVYNLKGSAGMFNI
-263 AKTGIVQPYVFLDA
+263 AKIGIVQPYVFLDA
-277 DNAEKNKAAIANV
+277 DNVEKNKAAIANV

-329 IFKRIDNT
+329 IFERIDNT

-379 VVLSYTQAGSTL
+379 VVLNYTQAGSTL

-551 VRSLDGGNYITIN
+551 VRSLDGGHYITIN

-609 DTYVIDKSKIGTVL
+609 DTYVIDNSKIGTVL

-642 NGRTIKLLSGNHDSE
+642 NGCTIKLLLGNNDSE
-657 YIRFVNTI
+657 YIRFANTI
-665 SVANGD
+665 SVANGG
-671 AIYLLLAYNI
+671 AICLLLAYNI
-681 STKTFITDIRN
+681 STKTFIIDIRN

-737 KTVIAGL
+737 ETVIAGL
-744 KRATMLIVKPTNN
+744 KRATMVIVKPTNN
-757 TEAPVI
+757 TETPVI

-783 NTNGIEIV
+783 NANNIEII

-800 TNKLIMEKY
+800 TNKLTMDEY
-809 KHKTPYAIYTNAGGT
+809 NHKTPYATYTNAGGT
-824 KYTTEANFN
+824 KYTTEADFN

-841 MIVTE
+841 MTVTE

>member
-61 DVIDFYSLITG
+61 DVMEFVTFLSFFDISTIVGKEAYANNIYITTNNTIDPYKNL
-72 VQPASY
+72 
-78 YINNKDYTNRV
+78 YINTGTNKSIEDWT
-89 YYIVSNSPASG
+89 YIPLEN
-100 TISEKYNYKFVD
+100 
-112 FGANTSEDDWVITEP
+112 
-127 EQGKIYLKVGPG
+127 GKIYL
-139 DNQNHTYR
+139 NTSNNHTYR
-147 WSGSQLIDIDKD
+147 WSGSKLIDLDKD
-159 ITDDVAALEKVVKV
+159 ITNDVAALEKVVKV

-228 RIVNVNYA
+228 RIANVNYA
-236 KNREFTIWNNNSL
+236 KDREFTIWNNNSL
-249 QVYNLKGPAGMFNI
+249 QVYNLKGSAGMFNI
-263 AKTGIVQPYVFLDA
+263 AKTGIVQPYVFLDI
-277 DNAEKNKAAIANV
+277 NNVEKNKAAIANV
-290 KTDKLTD
+290 KINKVAD
-297 VIVKHGSA
+297 VIVKINNS
-305 FYKGFITKNNT
+305 FYKGVITKT
-316 NLSMMVLFYYDQI
+316 NSSSKSCIIIYHYDHI
-329 IFKRIDNT
+329 IFKHVDNI
-337 TGVVSTYYAVQAS
+337 TGVITHYSDIPCYDIINYSDFTK
-350 EIVAYKDIRGSKTSF
+350 YKTVY
-365 EAKTELNNILRGDT
+365 EVMAELNNILRGDT
-379 VVLSYTQAGSTL
+379 VVLDYTRAGSTL
-391 DENTI
+391 DKNTI
-396 AALKKAS
+396 TALKKAS

-410 NTTIQNSK
+410 NTTIQDSK

-431 YFAKVENLGSGDNVI
+431 YFAKVENLGSEGNVI

-463 ARQFTLPYGCYIA
+463 TRQFALPYGCYIA

-488 NTLGRLLNADVA
+488 NTLGRLLNANVA

-510 LSSDKLTQVLNC
+510 LSGDKLTQVLNC

-551 VRSLDGGNYITIN
+551 GRSLDGANYILIN
-564 ASTGALSALQTYDY
+564 ASTGALSALQSYDY
-578 GYSVFTKYK
+578 GYSIFTKYK

-595 AESFYKEMVAQFTE
+595 VASLYKEMVAQFTE
-609 DTYVIDKSKIGTVL
+609 DTYVIDNSKIGTVL

-642 NGRTIKLLSGNHDSE
+642 NGRTIKLLSGNNDSE
-657 YIRFVNTI
+657 YIRFANTI
-665 SVANGD
+665 SVANGG
-671 AIYLLLAYNI
+671 AICLLVAYNI

-737 KTVIAGL
+737 ETVIAGL
-744 KRATMLIVKPTNN
+744 KRATMVIVKPTNN
-757 TEAPVI
+757 TETPVI

-783 NTNGIEIV
+783 NANNIEII
-791 INRLTLNFA
+791 INRLTLYFA
-800 TNKLIMEKY
+800 TNKLIMDKY
-809 KHKTPYAIYTNAGGT
+809 NHKTPYGTYTNAGGT
-824 KYTTEANFN
+824 KYTTEADFN

-841 MIVTE
+841 MTVTE

>member
-61 DVIDFYSLITG
+61 DVMEFVTFLSFFDISTIVGKEAYANNIYITTNTTIDPYKNL
-72 VQPASY
+72 
-78 YINNKDYTNRV
+78 YINTGTNKSIEDWT
-89 YYIVSNSPASG
+89 YIPLEN
-100 TISEKYNYKFVD
+100 
-112 FGANTSEDDWVITEP
+112 
-127 EQGKIYLKVGPG
+127 GKIYL
-139 DNQNHTYR
+139 NTSNNHTYR
-147 WSGSQLIDIDKD
+147 WSGSKLIDLDKD
-159 ITDDVAALEKVVKV
+159 ITNDVAALEKVVKV

-236 KNREFTIWNNNSL
+236 KDREFTIWNNNSL
-249 QVYNLKGPAGMFNI
+249 QVYNLKGSAGMFNI
-263 AKTGIVQPYVFLDA
+263 VKTGIVQPYVFLDA
-277 DNAEKNKAAIANV
+277 DNVEKNKAAIANV
-290 KTDKLTD
+290 KINKVAD
-297 VIVKHGSA
+297 VIVKINDVL
-305 FYKGFITKNNT
+305 YKGVITKT
-316 NLSMMVLFYYDQI
+316 NSSKSCIIIFHYDHI
-329 IFKRIDNT
+329 IFKHVDNI
-337 TGVVSTYYAVQAS
+337 TGVLSDYSDIPCYDIMNYSDFTK
-350 EIVAYKDIRGSKTSF
+350 YKTVNEVI
-365 EAKTELNNILRGDT
+365 TELNNILRGDT
-379 VVLSYTQAGSTL
+379 VVLDYTQAGSTL

-431 YFAKVENLGSGDNVI
+431 YFAKVENLGSGGNVI

-463 ARQFTLPYGCYIA
+463 TRQFALPYGCYIA

-510 LSSDKLTQVLNC
+510 LSGDKLTQVLNC

-551 VRSLDGGNYITIN
+551 VRSLDGANYIIIN

-595 AESFYKEMVAQFTE
+595 AASFYKEMVAQFTE
-609 DTYVIDKSKIGTVL
+609 DTYVIDNSKIGTVL

-642 NGRTIKLLSGNHDSE
+642 NGRTIKLLSGNNDSE
-657 YIRFVNTI
+657 YIRFANTI
-665 SVANGD
+665 SVANGG
-671 AIYLLLAYNI
+671 AICLLVTYNI
-681 STKTFITDIRN
+681 STKTFITDICN

-744 KRATMLIVKPTNN
+744 KRATMVIVKPTNN
-757 TEAPVI
+757 TETPVI
-763 YIVGNSHNDS
+763 YNVGNSHNDS

-783 NTNGIEIV
+783 NANDIEII
-791 INRLTLNFA
+791 INRLTLYFA
-800 TNKLIMEKY
+800 TNKLIMDRY
-809 KHKTPYAIYTNAGGT
+809 KHKTPYATYTNAGGT
-824 KYTTEANFN
+824 KYTTEADFN
-833 AQFVKIMD
+833 AQLVKIMD
-841 MIVTE
+841 MTVTE

>member
-61 DVIDFYSLITG
+61 DVMEFVTFLDFSDISTIVGKEVYANNIYITTNTTIDPYKNL
-72 VQPASY
+72 
-78 YINNKDYTNRV
+78 YINTGTNKSIEDWT
-89 YYIVSNSPASG
+89 YIPLEN
-100 TISEKYNYKFVD
+100 
-112 FGANTSEDDWVITEP
+112 
-127 EQGKIYLKVGPG
+127 GKIYL
-139 DNQNHTYR
+139 NTSNNHTYR
-147 WSGSQLIDIDKD
+147 WSGSKLIDLDKD

-173 IDIGQVDDLDD
+173 IDIGQVDDFDD
-184 ISATDQ
+184 ISNTDQ

-203 AMFDPTAYRG
+203 AMFDPTTYRG

-236 KNREFTIWNNNSL
+236 KDREFTIWNNNSL

-277 DNAEKNKAAIANV
+277 DNVKKNKAAIANV
-290 KTDKLTD
+290 KINKVAD
-297 VIVKHGSA
+297 VIVKINDVL
-305 FYKGFITKNNT
+305 YKGVITKINN
-316 NLSMMVLFYYDQI
+316 SKSCIIIFYYDHI
-329 IFKRIDNT
+329 IFKHVDNI
-337 TGVVSTYYAVQAS
+337 TGVLSDYSDIPCYDIMNYSDFTK
-350 EIVAYKDIRGSKTSF
+350 YKTVNEVI
-365 EAKTELNNILRGDT
+365 TELNNILRGDT
-379 VVLSYTQAGSTL
+379 VVLDYTQAGSKL
-391 DENTI
+391 DKNTI

-431 YFAKVENLGSGDNVI
+431 YFAKVENLGSGGNVI

-463 ARQFTLPYGCYIA
+463 TRQFTLPYGCYIA

-510 LSSDKLTQVLNC
+510 LSGDKLTQVLNC

-609 DTYVIDKSKIGTVL
+609 DTYVIDNSKIGTVL

-642 NGRTIKLLSGNHDSE
+642 NGRTIKLLSGNNDSE
-657 YIRFVNTI
+657 YIRFANTI
-665 SVANGD
+665 SVANGG
-671 AIYLLLAYNI
+671 AICLLLAYNI

-726 DKALINTTISN
+726 DKALINTAISN
-737 KTVIAGL
+737 KTVVAGL
-744 KRATMLIVKPTNN
+744 KRATMVIVKPTNN
-757 TEAPVI
+757 TETPVI
-763 YIVGNSHNDS
+763 YIVGNSNNDS
-773 NDIREFFNIS
+773 NNIREFFNIS
-783 NTNGIEIV
+783 NANNIEII
-791 INRLTLNFA
+791 INRLFLNFA
-800 TNKLIMEKY
+800 TNKLSMDEY
-809 KHKTPYAIYTNAGGT
+809 KHKTPYATYTNAGGT
-824 KYTTEANFN
+824 KYTTEADFN

-841 MIVTE
+841 MTVTE

>member
-28 IIDYVDWAVSAIDN
+28 IIDYVDWTVSAIDN

-61 DVIDFYSLITG
+61 DVMEFVTFLTFSDISTIVGKEVYANNIYITTNTTTD
-72 VQPASY
+72 PY
-78 YINNKDYTNRV
+78 KNLYINTGTNKSIEDWT
-89 YYIVSNSPASG
+89 YIPLEN
-100 TISEKYNYKFVD
+100 
-112 FGANTSEDDWVITEP
+112 
-127 EQGKIYLKVGPG
+127 GKIYL
-139 DNQNHTYR
+139 NTSNNHTYR

-159 ITDDVAALEKVVKV
+159 TTDNVAALEKVVKV

-184 ISATDQ
+184 ISDTDQ

-213 AYITFHNEEY
+213 AYITFHNEEH

-236 KNREFTIWNNNSL
+236 KDREFTIWNNNSL
-249 QVYNLKGPAGMFNI
+249 QVYNLKGSAGIFNI
-263 AKTGIVQPYVFLDA
+263 AKTSIVQPCVFLDF
-277 DNAEKNKAAIANV
+277 NNLEQNKAAIANV
-290 KTDKLTD
+290 KINKVAD
-297 VIVKHGSA
+297 VVVKRNNVL
-305 FYKGFITKNNT
+305 FKGVITKT
-316 NLSMMVLFYYDQI
+316 DSIKSCIIIFHYDHI
-329 IFKRIDNT
+329 IFKHVDNI
-337 TGVVSTYYAVQAS
+337 TG
-350 EIVAYKDIRGSKTSF
+350 IVTDYSDIPCYDIINYSDFTKYKTVY
-365 EAKTELNNILRGDT
+365 EVMAELNNILRGDT
-379 VVLSYTQAGSTL
+379 VVLDYTQAGSTL
-391 DENTI
+391 NKNTI

-410 NTTIQNSK
+410 NTTTQNSK

-451 TVTLSTSVWNIY
+451 TVTLSTSTWNIY

-510 LSSDKLTQVLNC
+510 LSGDKLTQVLNC

-551 VRSLDGGNYITIN
+551 VRSLDGGNYIIIN
-564 ASTGALSALQTYDY
+564 ASTGALSALQGYDY

-595 AESFYKEMVAQFTE
+595 PESFYKEMVAQFTE
-609 DTYVIDKSKIGTVL
+609 DTYVIDNSKIGTVL

-642 NGRTIKLLSGNHDSE
+642 NGRTIKLLSGNNNLE
-657 YIRFVNTI
+657 YIRFTNTI
-665 SVANGD
+665 SVANGG
-671 AIYLLLAYNI
+671 ATCLLLAYNI

-744 KRATMLIVKPTNN
+744 KRATMLIVKPTN
-757 TEAPVI
+757 TETPVI
-763 YIVGNSHNDS
+763 YIVGNSNNDS

-783 NTNGIEIV
+783 NANNIEII

-800 TNKLIMEKY
+800 TNKLTMDEY
-809 KHKTPYAIYTNAGGT
+809 KHETPYATYTNAGGT
-824 KYTTEANFN
+824 KYTTAADFN

-841 MIVTE
+841 MTVTE

>member
-28 IIDYVDWAVSAIDN
+28 IIDYVDWTVSAIDN

-47 DGKVPAEQLPSYVD
+47 NGKVPAEQLPSYVD
-61 DVIDFYSLITG
+61 DVMEFVTFLTFSDIFTIVGKEVYANNIYITTNTTIDPYKNL
-72 VQPASY
+72 
-78 YINNKDYTNRV
+78 YINTGTNKS
-89 YYIVSNSPASG
+89 I
-100 TISEKYNYKFVD
+100 
-112 FGANTSEDDWVITEP
+112 EDWTCIPLEN
-127 EQGKIYLKVGPG
+127 GKIYL
-139 DNQNHTYR
+139 NTSNNHTYR
-147 WSGSQLIDIDKD
+147 WSGSKLIDLDKD
-159 ITDDVAALEKVVKV
+159 ITNDVAALEKVVKV
-173 IDIGQVDDLDD
+173 IDIGQVDNLDD
-184 ISATDQ
+184 ISDTDQ

-249 QVYNLKGPAGMFNI
+249 QVYNLKGSAGIFNI

-277 DNAEKNKAAIANV
+277 DNVEKNKAAIANV
-290 KTDKLTD
+290 KINKVTD
-297 VIVKHGSA
+297 VIVKINNVL
-305 FYKGFITKNNT
+305 YKGVITKT
-316 NLSMMVLFYYDQI
+316 NSSKSCIIIFYYDNI
-329 IFKRIDNT
+329 IFKHVDNI
-337 TGVVSTYYAVQAS
+337 TGVLSNYSNIPCYDIMNYSAFTK
-350 EIVAYKDIRGSKTSF
+350 YKTVNEVII
-365 EAKTELNNILRGDT
+365 ELNNILRGDT
-379 VVLSYTQAGSTL
+379 VVLDYTQAGSIL

-431 YFAKVENLGSGDNVI
+431 YFVKVENLGSEGNVI

-510 LSSDKLTQVLNC
+510 LSGDKLTQVLNC

-551 VRSLDGGNYITIN
+551 VRSLDGGNYIIIN

-595 AESFYKEMVAQFTE
+595 AKSFYKEMVAQFTE
-609 DTYVIDKSKIGTVL
+609 DTYVIDNSKIGTVL

-642 NGRTIKLLSGNHDSE
+642 NGRTIKLLSGNNDSE
-657 YIRFVNTI
+657 YVRFANTI
-665 SVANGD
+665 SVANGS
-671 AIYLLLAYNI
+671 ATCLLLAYNI

-744 KRATMLIVKPTNN
+744 KRATMVIVKPTNN
-757 TEAPVI
+757 TETPVI
-763 YIVGNSHNDS
+763 YIVGDSHNDS

-783 NTNGIEIV
+783 NANNIEII

-800 TNKLIMEKY
+800 TNKLTMAEY
-809 KHKTPYAIYTNAGGT
+809 KHKTPYATYTNAGGT
-824 KYTTEANFN
+824 KYTTEADFN

-841 MIVTE
+841 MTVTE

>member
-61 DVIDFYSLITG
+61 DVVEFVTFLDFSDISTIVGKEVYANNIYITTNTTIDPYKNL
-72 VQPASY
+72 
-78 YINNKDYTNRV
+78 YINTGTNKSIEDWT
-89 YYIVSNSPASG
+89 YIPLEN
-100 TISEKYNYKFVD
+100 
-112 FGANTSEDDWVITEP
+112 
-127 EQGKIYLKVGPG
+127 GKIYL
-139 DNQNHTYR
+139 NTSNNHTYR
-147 WSGSQLIDIDKD
+147 WSGSKLIDLDKD
-159 ITDDVAALEKVVKV
+159 ITDNVAALEKVVKV

-184 ISATDQ
+184 ISDTDQ

-236 KNREFTIWNNNSL
+236 KDREFTIWNNNSL
-249 QVYNLKGPAGMFNI
+249 QVYNLKGTTGIFNI

-277 DNAEKNKAAIANV
+277 NNVKKNKAAIANV
-290 KTDKLTD
+290 KINKVVN
-297 VIVKHGSA
+297 VIVKRNDVL
-305 FYKGFITKNNT
+305 YKGVITKT
-316 NLSMMVLFYYDQI
+316 NSSKSCIIIFHYDHI
-329 IFKRIDNT
+329 IFKHVDNI
-337 TGVVSTYYAVQAS
+337 TGVLSDYSDIPCYDIMNYSDFTK
-350 EIVAYKDIRGSKTSF
+350 YKTVN
-365 EAKTELNNILRGDT
+365 EVMTELNNILRGDT
-379 VVLSYTQAGSTL
+379 VVLDYTQAGSTL
-391 DENTI
+391 NENTM

-410 NTTIQNSK
+410 NTTIRNSK

-431 YFAKVENLGSGDNVI
+431 YFAKVENLGSEGNVI

-451 TVTLSTSVWNIY
+451 TVTRSTSVWNIY
-463 ARQFTLPYGCYIA
+463 TRQFTLPYGCYIA

-510 LSSDKLTQVLNC
+510 LSGDKLTQVLNC

-551 VRSLDGGNYITIN
+551 VRSLDGGNYIIIN

-595 AESFYKEMVAQFTE
+595 VESFYKEMVAQFTE
-609 DTYVIDKSKIGTVL
+609 DTYVIDNSKIGTVL

-642 NGRTIKLLSGNHDSE
+642 NGRTIKLLSGNNDSE
-657 YIRFVNTI
+657 YIRFANTI
-665 SVANGD
+665 SVANGG
-671 AIYLLLAYNI
+671 AICLLLAYNI

-737 KTVIAGL
+737 ETVIAGL
-744 KRATMLIVKPTNN
+744 KRATMVIVKPTNN
-757 TEAPVI
+757 TEIPVI

-773 NDIREFFNIS
+773 NDIREFFNI
-783 NTNGIEIV
+783 NNANNIEII

-800 TNKLIMEKY
+800 TNKLTMNEY
-809 KHKTPYAIYTNAGGT
+809 KHKTPYATYTNAGGT
-824 KYTTEANFN
+824 KYTTEADFN

-841 MIVTE
+841 MTVTE

>member
-61 DVIDFYSLITG
+61 DILEFSAFLNITNVNDVAG
-72 VQPASY
+72 KDIYKNGQ
-78 YINNKDYTNRV
+78 YICIGSTIAAYNNCYLQTMDNKSTSDW
-89 YYIVSNSPASG
+89 IVEPL
-100 TISEKYNYKFVD
+100 EK
-112 FGANTSEDDWVITEP
+112 
-127 EQGKIYLKVGPG
+127 GKIYV
-139 DNQNHTYR
+139 NISNNHTYR
-147 WSGSQLIDIDKD
+147 WSGSVLVDLGEDFTNAIES
-159 ITDDVAALEKVVKV
+159 LEKVVKV
-173 IDIGQVDDLDD
+173 IEIG
-184 ISATDQ
+184 
-190 TVLNQNGLSELHS
+190 TVNNLNDLSEGNQSSFDQNKLAELFS
-203 AMFDPTAYRG
+203 AIFDRYSYRG
-213 AYITFHNEEY
+213 AYLRFSNTEGDY
-223 DIRLA
+223 RLVPIIDTVFA
-228 RIVNVNYA
+228 N
-236 KNREFTIWNNNSL
+236 NREFTIYNDGNI
-249 QVYNLKGPAGMFNI
+249 QIYNLLGNSGTFSI
-263 AKTGIVQPYVFLDA
+263 GKTGIVQPYVFLDA
-277 DNAEKNKAAIANV
+277 DNVEKNKAAIANV
-290 KTDKLTD
+290 KINKVAD
-297 VIVKHGSA
+297 VIVKINNVL
-305 FYKGFITKNNT
+305 YKGVITKT
-316 NLSMMVLFYYDQI
+316 NSSKSCIIIFHYDHI
-329 IFKRIDNT
+329 IFKHVDNI
-337 TGVVSTYYAVQAS
+337 TGVLSDYSDIPCYDIMNYSDFTK
-350 EIVAYKDIRGSKTSF
+350 YKTVNEVI
-365 EAKTELNNILRGDT
+365 TELNNILRGDT
-379 VVLSYTQAGSTL
+379 VVLDYTQAGSTL

-396 AALKKAS
+396 TALKKAS

-431 YFAKVENLGSGDNVI
+431 YFAKVENLGSGGNVI

-510 LSSDKLTQVLNC
+510 LSGDKLTQVLNC

-609 DTYVIDKSKIGTVL
+609 DTYVIDNSKIGTVL

-642 NGRTIKLLSGNHDSE
+642 NGRTIKLLSGNNDSE
-657 YIRFVNTI
+657 YIRFANTI
-665 SVANGD
+665 SVANGG
-671 AIYLLLAYNI
+671 AICLLLAYNI

-737 KTVIAGL
+737 ETVIAGL
-744 KRATMLIVKPTNN
+744 KRATMVVVKSTNN
-757 TEAPVI
+757 TETPVI

-783 NTNGIEIV
+783 NANNIEII

-800 TNKLIMEKY
+800 TNKLTMDEY
-809 KHKTPYAIYTNAGGT
+809 KHKTPYATYTNAGGT
-824 KYTTEANFN
+824 KYTTEADFN

-841 MIVTE
+841 MTVTE

>member
-28 IIDYVDWAVSAIDN
+28 IIDYVDWTVSAIDN

-61 DVIDFYSLITG
+61 DVMEFVTFLTFSDISTIVGNEAYANNIYITTNTTIDPYKNL
-72 VQPASY
+72 
-78 YINNKDYTNRV
+78 YINTGTNKSTEDWT
-89 YYIVSNSPASG
+89 YIPLEN
-100 TISEKYNYKFVD
+100 
-112 FGANTSEDDWVITEP
+112 
-127 EQGKIYLKVGPG
+127 GKIYL
-139 DNQNHTYR
+139 NTSNNHTYR
-147 WSGSQLIDIDKD
+147 WSGSKLIDLDKD
-159 ITDDVAALEKVVKV
+159 IINDVAALEKVVKV

-184 ISATDQ
+184 ISTTDQ

-236 KNREFTIWNNNSL
+236 KDGEFTIWNNNSL
-249 QVYNLKGPAGMFNI
+249 QVYNLKGSAGMFNI

-277 DNAEKNKAAIANV
+277 DNVEKNKAAIANV
-290 KTDKLTD
+290 KINKVAD
-297 VIVKHGSA
+297 VIVKINDA
-305 FYKGFITKNNT
+305 LYKGVITKT
-316 NLSMMVLFYYDQI
+316 NSSKSCIIIFYYDHI
-329 IFKRIDNT
+329 IFKYVNNI
-337 TGVVSTYYAVQAS
+337 TGVLSNYSDIPCYDIMNYSDFTK
-350 EIVAYKDIRGSKTSF
+350 YKTVNEVI
-365 EAKTELNNILRGDT
+365 TELNNILRGDT
-379 VVLSYTQAGSTL
+379 VVLDYTQAGSTL

-431 YFAKVENLGSGDNVI
+431 YFAKVENLDSGGNVI

-463 ARQFTLPYGCYIA
+463 TRQFTLPYGCYIA

-510 LSSDKLTQVLNC
+510 LSGDKLTQVLNC

-551 VRSLDGGNYITIN
+551 VRSLDGGNYIIIN

-578 GYSVFTKYK
+578 SDSVFTKYK

-609 DTYVIDKSKIGTVL
+609 DTYVIDNSKIGTVL

-642 NGRTIKLLSGNHDSE
+642 NGRTIKLLSGGNDSE
-657 YIRFVNTI
+657 YIRFANTI
-665 SVANGD
+665 SVPNGG
-671 AIYLLLAYNI
+671 AICLLVAYNI
-681 STKTFITDIRN
+681 NTKTFITDIRSVN
-692 ISSYEYY
+692 SYEYY

-704 IDISVDEFNKINSF
+704 INISVDEFNKINSF
-718 LYDNVFII
+718 LYNNVFII

-744 KRATMLIVKPTNN
+744 KRATMVIVKPTNN
-757 TEAPVI
+757 TETPVI

-783 NTNGIEIV
+783 NANNIEII

-800 TNKLIMEKY
+800 TNKLTMAEY
-809 KHKTPYAIYTNAGGT
+809 KHKTPYATYTNAGGT
-824 KYTTEANFN
+824 KYTTEVDFN

-841 MIVTE
+841 MTVTE

>member
-61 DVIDFYSLITG
+61 DVMEFVTFLSFSDISTIVGKEVYANNIYITTNTTIDPYKNL
-72 VQPASY
+72 
-78 YINNKDYTNRV
+78 YINTGTNKSIEDWT
-89 YYIVSNSPASG
+89 YIPLEN
-100 TISEKYNYKFVD
+100 
-112 FGANTSEDDWVITEP
+112 
-127 EQGKIYLKVGPG
+127 GKIYL
-139 DNQNHTYR
+139 NTSNNHTYR
-147 WSGSQLIDIDKD
+147 WSGSKLIDLDKD
-159 ITDDVAALEKVVKV
+159 ITNDVAALEKVVKV

-236 KNREFTIWNNNSL
+236 KDREFTIWNNNSL
-249 QVYNLKGPAGMFNI
+249 QVYNLKGSAGMFNI

-277 DNAEKNKAAIANV
+277 DNVKKNKAAIANV
-290 KTDKLTD
+290 KINKVADA
-297 VIVKHGSA
+297 IVKINDVL
-305 FYKGFITKNNT
+305 YKGVITKT
-316 NLSMMVLFYYDQI
+316 NSSKSCIIIFHYDHI
-329 IFKRIDNT
+329 IFKHVNNI
-337 TGVVSTYYAVQAS
+337 TGVLSNYSDIPCYDIMNYSDFTK
-350 EIVAYKDIRGSKTSF
+350 YKTVNEVI
-365 EAKTELNNILRGDT
+365 TELNNILRGDT
-379 VVLSYTQAGSTL
+379 VVLDYTQAGSTL

-431 YFAKVENLGSGDNVI
+431 YFAKVENLGSGGNVI

-463 ARQFTLPYGCYIA
+463 TRQFTLPYGCYIA

-510 LSSDKLTQVLNC
+510 LSGDKLTQVLNC

-551 VRSLDGGNYITIN
+551 IRSLDGGTYIIIN

-609 DTYVIDKSKIGTVL
+609 DTYVIDNSKIGTVL

-642 NGRTIKLLSGNHDSE
+642 NGRTIKLLSGNNDSE
-657 YIRFVNTI
+657 YIRFANTV
-665 SVANGD
+665 SVANGG
-671 AIYLLLAYNI
+671 AICLLLAYNI
-681 STKTFITDIRN
+681 STKTFITNIRN

-699 KYNST
+699 KHNST
-704 IDISVDEFNKINSF
+704 IDISVNEFNKINSF

-737 KTVIAGL
+737 ETVIAGL
-744 KRATMLIVKPTNN
+744 KRATMVIVKPTNN
-757 TEAPVI
+757 TETPVI

-783 NTNGIEIV
+783 NTNETEII
-791 INRLTLNFA
+791 INRLTLVFS
-800 TNKLIMEKY
+800 TNKLTMERF
-809 KHKTPYAIYTNAGGT
+809 KHKTPYATYTNAGGT
-824 KYTTEANFN
+824 KYTTEADFN

-841 MIVTE
+841 MTVTE

>member
-61 DVIDFYSLITG
+61 DVIDFYSLING
-72 VQPASY
+72 AQPASY

-236 KNREFTIWNNNSL
+236 KDGEFTIWNNNSL
-249 QVYNLKGPAGMFNI
+249 QVYNLKGSAGMFNI
-263 AKTGIVQPYVFLDA
+263 VKTGIVQPYVFLDA
-277 DNAEKNKAAIANV
+277 DNVEKNKAAIANV

-329 IFKRIDNT
+329 IFERIDNT
-337 TGVVSTYYAVQAS
+337 TGVVSTYYAVRAS

-365 EAKTELNNILRGDT
+365 EAKTELMNILKGDT
-379 VVLSYTQAGSTL
+379 VVLDYTNNGSTL

-396 AALKKAS
+396 VLLKRAS
-403 QVILLND
+403 QIILTGD
-410 NTTIQNSK
+410 NTTIQASK
-418 SVYTV
+418 SIYTV
-423 VTKTSAYL
+423 VNKTASYL
-431 YFAKVENLGSGDNVI
+431 YFAKVENLSSTGTSI
-446 NYNEL
+446 NYNEI
-451 TVTLSTSVWNIY
+451 VVNLSTSVWNVN
-463 ARQFTLPYGCYIA
+463 ARQFVLPYGCY
-476 AGFSNK
+476 AGAGYRTKDNS
-482 NKNEVN
+482 EVN
-488 NTLGRLLNADVA
+488 NTLGRLLNADVV

-510 LSSDKLTQVLNC
+510 LSGDKLTQVLNC

-551 VRSLDGGNYITIN
+551 VRSLDGGNYIIIN

-609 DTYVIDKSKIGTVL
+609 DTYVIDNSKIGTVL

-642 NGRTIKLLSGNHDSE
+642 NGRTIKLLSGNNDSE
-657 YIRFVNTI
+657 YIRFANTI
-665 SVANGD
+665 SAANGG
-671 AIYLLLAYNI
+671 AICLLLAYNI
-681 STKTFITDIRN
+681 STKTFITDIRD

-726 DKALINTTISN
+726 DKALINTAISN
-737 KTVIAGL
+737 ETVIAGL
-744 KRATMLIVKPTNN
+744 KRATMVIVKPTNN
-757 TEAPVI
+757 TETPVI
-763 YIVGNSHNDS
+763 YIVGNSHNDG
-773 NDIREFFNIS
+773 NNIREFFNIS
-783 NTNGIEIV
+783 NANNIEII

-800 TNKLIMEKY
+800 TNKLTMNEY
-809 KHKTPYAIYTNAGGT
+809 KHKTPYATYTNAGGT
-824 KYTTEANFN
+824 KYTTEADFN

-841 MIVTE
+841 MTVTE

>member
-61 DVIDFYSLITG
+61 DVMEFVTFLVFSDISTVVGKEAYANNIYITMDTTIDPYKNL
-72 VQPASY
+72 
-78 YINNKDYTNRV
+78 YINTGSNKSIEDWT
-89 YYIVSNSPASG
+89 YIPLEN
-100 TISEKYNYKFVD
+100 
-112 FGANTSEDDWVITEP
+112 
-127 EQGKIYLKVGPG
+127 GKIYL
-139 DNQNHTYR
+139 NTSNNHTYR
-147 WSGSQLIDIDKD
+147 WSGSKLIDLDKD
-159 ITDDVAALEKVVKV
+159 ITNDVAALEKVVKV
-173 IDIGQVDDLDD
+173 IDIGQVDNLDD
-184 ISATDQ
+184 ISDTDQ

-236 KNREFTIWNNNSL
+236 KDREFTIWNNNSL
-249 QVYNLKGPAGMFNI
+249 QVYNLKGSAGIFNI
-263 AKTGIVQPYVFLDA
+263 AKTGVVQPYVFLDV
-277 DNAEKNKAAIANV
+277 NNLEKNKAAIANV
-290 KTDKLTD
+290 KINEVAD
-297 VIVKHGSA
+297 VVVKRNNVL
-305 FYKGFITKNNT
+305 FKGVITKT
-316 NLSMMVLFYYDQI
+316 NSSKSCII
-329 IFKRIDNT
+329 IFHYDHIIFQHVDNI
-337 TGVVSTYYAVQAS
+337 TGMVTNYSDIPCYD
-350 EIVAYKDIRGSKTSF
+350 IVNYSDFTKYKTDYEVI
-365 EAKTELNNILRGDT
+365 TELNNILRGDT
-379 VVLSYTQAGSTL
+379 VVLDYTQAGSTL
-391 DENTI
+391 DKNTI

-510 LSSDKLTQVLNC
+510 LSGDKLTQVLNC

-578 GYSVFTKYK
+578 GYSVFIKYK

-609 DTYVIDKSKIGTVL
+609 DTYVIDNSKIGTVL

-642 NGRTIKLLSGNHDSE
+642 NGRTIKLLSGDNDSK
-657 YIRFVNTI
+657 YIRFANTI
-665 SVANGD
+665 TAANGG
-671 AIYLLLAYNI
+671 AKCLLLAYNI
-681 STKTFITDIRN
+681 STKTFNTGIRN

-704 IDISVDEFNKINSF
+704 IGISVDEFDKINSF

-737 KTVIAGL
+737 ETVIAGL
-744 KRATMLIVKPTNN
+744 KRATMVIVKPTNN
-757 TEAPVI
+757 TETPVI

-783 NTNGIEIV
+783 NASNIEII

-800 TNKLIMEKY
+800 TNKLTMDEY
-809 KHKTPYAIYTNAGGT
+809 RHKTPYATYTNAGGT
-824 KYTTEANFN
+824 KYTTEADFN

-841 MIVTE
+841 MTVTK

>member
-61 DVIDFYSLITG
+61 DVIDFYSLIDG
-72 VQPASY
+72 AQPASY

-173 IDIGQVDDLDD
+173 IDIGQVNDLDD

-236 KNREFTIWNNNSL
+236 KDGEFTIWNNNSL
-249 QVYNLKGPAGMFNI
+249 QVYNLKGSAGMFNI

-277 DNAEKNKAAIANV
+277 DNVKKNKAAIANV

-316 NLSMMVLFYYDQI
+316 NLSMMVLFYYDRI
-329 IFKRIDNT
+329 ILERIDNT

-365 EAKTELNNILRGDT
+365 EAKTELMNILRGDT
-379 VVLSYTQAGSTL
+379 VVLYYTQAGSTL

-510 LSSDKLTQVLNC
+510 LSGDKLTQVLNC

-551 VRSLDGGNYITIN
+551 VRSLDGGSYITIN

-609 DTYVIDKSKIGTVL
+609 DTYVIDNSKIGTVL

-642 NGRTIKLLSGNHDSE
+642 NGRTIKLLSGNNDSE
-657 YIRFVNTI
+657 YIRFANTI
-665 SVANGD
+665 SVANGG
-671 AIYLLLAYNI
+671 AICLLLAYNI

-726 DKALINTTISN
+726 DKALINTAISN
-737 KTVIAGL
+737 ETVIVGL
-744 KRATMLIVKPTNN
+744 KRATMVIVKPTNN
-757 TEAPVI
+757 TETPVI
-763 YIVGNSHNDS
+763 YIVGSSHNDS
-773 NDIREFFNIS
+773 NNIREFFNIS
-783 NTNGIEIV
+783 NANNIEII

-800 TNKLIMEKY
+800 TNKLKMDEY
-809 KHKTPYAIYTNAGGT
+809 KHKTPYATYTNAGGT
-824 KYTTEANFN
+824 KYTTEADFN

-841 MIVTE
+841 MTVTE

>member
-28 IIDYVDWAVSAIDN
+28 IIDYVDWTVSAIDN

-61 DVIDFYSLITG
+61 DVMEFVTFLTFSDISSIVGKEVYANNIYITTNTTIDPYKNL
-72 VQPASY
+72 
-78 YINNKDYTNRV
+78 YINTGTNKSIEDWT
-89 YYIVSNSPASG
+89 YIPLEN
-100 TISEKYNYKFVD
+100 
-112 FGANTSEDDWVITEP
+112 
-127 EQGKIYLKVGPG
+127 GKIYL
-139 DNQNHTYR
+139 NTSNNHTYR
-147 WSGSQLIDIDKD
+147 WSGSKLIDLDKN
-159 ITDDVAALEKVVKV
+159 ITDNVAALEKVVKV

-236 KNREFTIWNNNSL
+236 KDREFTIWNNNSL
-249 QVYNLKGPAGMFNI
+249 QVYNLKGSAGMFNI

-277 DNAEKNKAAIANV
+277 NNVEKNKAAIANV
-290 KTDKLTD
+290 KINKVAD
-297 VIVKHGSA
+297 VIVKINNVL
-305 FYKGFITKNNT
+305 YKGVITKT
-316 NLSMMVLFYYDQI
+316 NSSKSCIIIFNYDHI
-329 IFKRIDNT
+329 IFKHVDNI
-337 TGVVSTYYAVQAS
+337 TGVLSNYSDIPCYDIMNYSDFTK
-350 EIVAYKDIRGSKTSF
+350 YKTVN
-365 EAKTELNNILRGDT
+365 EVMTELNNILRGDT
-379 VVLSYTQAGSTL
+379 VVLDYTQAGSTL
-391 DENTI
+391 NENTI
-396 AALKKAS
+396 TALKKAS

-431 YFAKVENLGSGDNVI
+431 YFAKVENLGSGGNVI

-510 LSSDKLTQVLNC
+510 LSGDKLTQVINC

-540 YDVSGNIYYNS
+540 YDVNGNIYYNS
-551 VRSLDGGNYITIN
+551 IRSLDGGSYITIN

-609 DTYVIDKSKIGTVL
+609 DTYVIDNSKIGTVL

-642 NGRTIKLLSGNHDSE
+642 NGRTIKLLSGNNDSK
-657 YIRFVNTI
+657 YMRFTNTV
-665 SVANGD
+665 SAANGG
-671 AIYLLLAYNI
+671 AICLLLAYNI
-681 STKTFITDIRN
+681 TTKTFITSIRN

-744 KRATMLIVKPTNN
+744 KRATMVIVKPTNN
-757 TEAPVI
+757 TEIPVI

-783 NTNGIEIV
+783 NANNIEII

-800 TNKLIMEKY
+800 TNKLTMNEY
-809 KHKTPYAIYTNAGGT
+809 KHKTPYATYTNAGGT
-824 KYTTEANFN
+824 KYTTEADFN

-841 MIVTE
+841 MTVTE

>member
-61 DVIDFYSLITG
+61 DVMEFVTFLSFSDISTIVGKEVYANNIYITTNTTIDPYKNL
-72 VQPASY
+72 
-78 YINNKDYTNRV
+78 YINTGTNKSIEDWT
-89 YYIVSNSPASG
+89 YIPLEN
-100 TISEKYNYKFVD
+100 
-112 FGANTSEDDWVITEP
+112 
-127 EQGKIYLKVGPG
+127 GKIYL
-139 DNQNHTYR
+139 NTSNNHTYR
-147 WSGSQLIDIDKD
+147 WSGSKLIDLDKD
-159 ITDDVAALEKVVKV
+159 ITNDVAALEKVVKV

-236 KNREFTIWNNNSL
+236 KDREFTIWNNNSL
-249 QVYNLKGPAGMFNI
+249 QVYNLKGSAGMFNI

-277 DNAEKNKAAIANV
+277 DNVEKNKAAIANV
-290 KTDKLTD
+290 KINKVADA
-297 VIVKHGSA
+297 IVKINDVL
-305 FYKGFITKNNT
+305 YKGVITKT
-316 NLSMMVLFYYDQI
+316 NSSKSCIIIFHYDHI
-329 IFKRIDNT
+329 IFKHVNNI
-337 TGVVSTYYAVQAS
+337 TGVLSNYSDIPCYDIMNYSDFTK
-350 EIVAYKDIRGSKTSF
+350 YKTVNEVI
-365 EAKTELNNILRGDT
+365 TELNNILRGDT
-379 VVLSYTQAGSTL
+379 VVLDYTQAGSTL

-431 YFAKVENLGSGDNVI
+431 YFAKVENLGSGGNVI

-463 ARQFTLPYGCYIA
+463 TRQFTLPYGCYIA

-510 LSSDKLTQVLNC
+510 LSGDKLTQVLNC

-551 VRSLDGGNYITIN
+551 IRSLDGGTYIIIN

-609 DTYVIDKSKIGTVL
+609 DTYVIDNSKIGTVL

-642 NGRTIKLLSGNHDSE
+642 NGRTIKLLSGNNDSE
-657 YIRFVNTI
+657 YIRFANTV
-665 SVANGD
+665 SVANGG
-671 AIYLLLAYNI
+671 AICLLLAYNI
-681 STKTFITDIRN
+681 STKTFITNIRN

-699 KYNST
+699 KHNST
-704 IDISVDEFNKINSF
+704 IDISVNEFNKINSF

-737 KTVIAGL
+737 ETVIAGL
-744 KRATMLIVKPTNN
+744 KRATMVIVKPTNN
-757 TEAPVI
+757 TETPVI

-783 NTNGIEIV
+783 NTNETEII
-791 INRLTLNFA
+791 INRLTLVFS
-800 TNKLIMEKY
+800 TNKLTMERF
-809 KHKTPYAIYTNAGGT
+809 KHKTPYATYTNAGGT
-824 KYTTEANFN
+824 KYTTEADFN

-841 MIVTE
+841 MTVTE

>member
-61 DVIDFYSLITG
+61 DVMEFVTFLSFFDISTIVGKEAYANNIYITTNTTIDPYKNL
-72 VQPASY
+72 
-78 YINNKDYTNRV
+78 YINTGTNKSIEDWT
-89 YYIVSNSPASG
+89 YIPLEN
-100 TISEKYNYKFVD
+100 
-112 FGANTSEDDWVITEP
+112 
-127 EQGKIYLKVGPG
+127 GKIYL
-139 DNQNHTYR
+139 NTSNNHTYR
-147 WSGSQLIDIDKD
+147 WSGSKLIDLDKD
-159 ITDDVAALEKVVKV
+159 ITNDVAALEKVVKV

-236 KNREFTIWNNNSL
+236 KDREFTIWNNNSL
-249 QVYNLKGPAGMFNI
+249 QVYNLKGSAGMFNI
-263 AKTGIVQPYVFLDA
+263 VKTGIVQPYVFLDA
-277 DNAEKNKAAIANV
+277 DNVEKNKAAIANV
-290 KTDKLTD
+290 KINKVAD
-297 VIVKHGSA
+297 VIVKINDVL
-305 FYKGFITKNNT
+305 YKGVITKT
-316 NLSMMVLFYYDQI
+316 NSSKSCIIIFHYDHI
-329 IFKRIDNT
+329 IFKHVDNI
-337 TGVVSTYYAVQAS
+337 TGVLSDYSDIPCYDIMNYSDFTK
-350 EIVAYKDIRGSKTSF
+350 YKTVNEVI
-365 EAKTELNNILRGDT
+365 TELNNILRGDT
-379 VVLSYTQAGSTL
+379 VVLDYTQAGSTL

-431 YFAKVENLGSGDNVI
+431 YFAKVENLGSGGNVI

-463 ARQFTLPYGCYIA
+463 TRQFALPYGCYIA

-510 LSSDKLTQVLNC
+510 LSGDKLTQVLNC

-551 VRSLDGGNYITIN
+551 VRSLDGANYIIIN

-595 AESFYKEMVAQFTE
+595 AASFYKEMVAQFTE
-609 DTYVIDKSKIGTVL
+609 DTYVIDNSKIGTVL

-642 NGRTIKLLSGNHDSE
+642 NGRTIKLLSGNNDSE
-657 YIRFVNTI
+657 YIRFANTI
-665 SVANGD
+665 SVANGG
-671 AIYLLLAYNI
+671 AICLLVTYNI
-681 STKTFITDIRN
+681 STKTFITDICN

-744 KRATMLIVKPTNN
+744 KRATMVIVKPTNN
-757 TEAPVI
+757 TETPVI
-763 YIVGNSHNDS
+763 YNVGNSHNDS

-783 NTNGIEIV
+783 NANNIEII
-791 INRLTLNFA
+791 INRLTLYFA
-800 TNKLIMEKY
+800 TNKLIMDRYE
-809 KHKTPYAIYTNAGGT
+809 HKTPYATYTNAGGT
-824 KYTTEANFN
+824 KYTTEADFN
-833 AQFVKIMD
+833 AQLVKIMD
-841 MIVTE
+841 MTVTE

>member
-28 IIDYVDWAVSAIDN
+28 IIDYVDWVVSAIDN

-61 DVIDFYSLITG
+61 DVIDFYSLIDG
-72 VQPASY
+72 AQPASY

-236 KNREFTIWNNNSL
+236 KDREFTIWNNNSL
-249 QVYNLKGPAGMFNI
+249 QVYNLKGSAGMFNI

-277 DNAEKNKAAIANV
+277 DNVKKNKAAIANV

-316 NLSMMVLFYYDQI
+316 NLSMMVLFYYNQI
-329 IFKRIDNT
+329 IFERIDNT
-337 TGVVSTYYAVQAS
+337 TGVVSTYYAVNAS
-350 EIVAYKDIRGSKTSF
+350 EIVTYKDIRGSKTSF

-379 VVLSYTQAGSTL
+379 VVLDYTQAGSTL

-410 NTTIQNSK
+410 NTTIQKSK

-488 NTLGRLLNADVA
+488 NTLGRLLNANVA

-529 TNGKIREFSRG
+529 TNGKIRAFSRG

-551 VRSLDGGNYITIN
+551 VRSLDGGNYILIK
-564 ASTGALSALQTYDY
+564 ASTGALSALHNYDY

-587 YFNGTKTT
+587 YFNGTKTRV
-595 AESFYKEMVAQFTE
+595 ESFYKEMVAQFTE
-609 DTYVIDKSKIGTVL
+609 DTYVIDSSKIGTVL

-642 NGRTIKLLSGNHDSE
+642 NGRTIKLLSGNNDSE
-657 YIRFVNTI
+657 YIRFANTV
-665 SVANGD
+665 SVANGG
-671 AIYLLLAYNI
+671 AIGLLFAYKI
-681 STKTFITDIRN
+681 STKTFITDIHN

-737 KTVIAGL
+737 ETVIAGL
-744 KRATMLIVKPTNN
+744 KRATMVIVKPTNN
-757 TEAPVI
+757 TETPVI

-783 NTNGIEIV
+783 NANNIEII

-800 TNKLIMEKY
+800 TNKLTMDTY
-809 KHKTPYAIYTNAGGT
+809 NHKTPYATYTNAGGT
-824 KYTTEANFN
+824 KYTTEADFN

-841 MIVTE
+841 MTVIE

>member
-61 DVIDFYSLITG
+61 DVMEFVTFLAFSDISTIVGKEVYANNIYITTNTTIDPYKNL
-72 VQPASY
+72 
-78 YINNKDYTNRV
+78 YINTGTNKSIEDWT
-89 YYIVSNSPASG
+89 YIPLEN
-100 TISEKYNYKFVD
+100 
-112 FGANTSEDDWVITEP
+112 
-127 EQGKIYLKVGPG
+127 GKIYL
-139 DNQNHTYR
+139 NTSNNHTYR
-147 WSGSQLIDIDKD
+147 WSGSKLIDLDKD

-184 ISATDQ
+184 ISATNQ

-236 KNREFTIWNNNSL
+236 KDREFTIWNNNSL
-249 QVYNLKGPAGMFNI
+249 QVYNLKGSAGMFNI
-263 AKTGIVQPYVFLDA
+263 TKTGIVQPYVFLDA
-277 DNAEKNKAAIANV
+277 NNVEKNKAAIANV
-290 KTDKLTD
+290 KINKVVD
-297 VIVKHGSA
+297 VIVKKNDVL
-305 FYKGFITKNNT
+305 YKGVITKT
-316 NLSMMVLFYYDQI
+316 NSSKSCIIIFHYDHI
-329 IFKRIDNT
+329 IFKYINNI
-337 TGVVSTYYAVQAS
+337 TGVLSDYSDIPCYDIMNYSDFTK
-350 EIVAYKDIRGSKTSF
+350 YKTVNEVI
-365 EAKTELNNILRGDT
+365 TELNNILRGDT
-379 VVLSYTQAGSTL
+379 VVLDYTQAGSTL

-431 YFAKVENLGSGDNVI
+431 YFAKVENLGSGGNVI

-463 ARQFTLPYGCYIA
+463 TRQFTLPYGCYIA

-510 LSSDKLTQVLNC
+510 LSGDKLTQVLNC

-551 VRSLDGGNYITIN
+551 IRSLDGGSYIIIN

-578 GYSVFTKYK
+578 GYSVFNKYK

-609 DTYVIDKSKIGTVL
+609 DTYVIDNSKIGTVL

-642 NGRTIKLLSGNHDSE
+642 NGRTIKLLSGNNDSE
-657 YIRFVNTI
+657 YIRFANTI
-665 SVANGD
+665 SVANGG
-671 AIYLLLAYNI
+671 AICLLLAYNI

-726 DKALINTTISN
+726 DKALIDTTISDE
-737 KTVIAGL
+737 TVIAGL
-744 KRATMLIVKPTNN
+744 KRATMLIVKSTNN

-773 NDIREFFNIS
+773 DYIREFFNIS
-783 NTNGIEIV
+783 NTNETEII
-791 INRLTLNFA
+791 INRLTLLFA
-800 TNKLIMEKY
+800 TNKLTMERY

-824 KYTTEANFN
+824 KYTTEEDFN

-841 MIVTE
+841 MTVTE

>member
-8 ILKTFNSLTMPA
+8 VLKTFNSLTMPA

-28 IIDYVDWAVSAIDN
+28 IIDYVDWTISAIDN

-47 DGKVPAEQLPSYVD
+47 NGKVPAEQLPSYVD
-61 DVIDFYSLITG
+61 DVMEFVTFLTFSDIFSIVGKEAYANNIYITTNTTIDPYKNL
-72 VQPASY
+72 
-78 YINNKDYTNRV
+78 YINTGTNKSIEDWT
-89 YYIVSNSPASG
+89 YIPLEN
-100 TISEKYNYKFVD
+100 
-112 FGANTSEDDWVITEP
+112 
-127 EQGKIYLKVGPG
+127 GKIYL
-139 DNQNHTYR
+139 NTSNNHTYR
-147 WSGSQLIDIDKD
+147 WSGSKLIDLDKD
-159 ITDDVAALEKVVKV
+159 ITNDIATLEKVVKV

-203 AMFDPTAYRG
+203 AMLDPTAYRG
-213 AYITFHNEEY
+213 AYITFHNEGY

-236 KNREFTIWNNNSL
+236 KDREFTIWNNNSL
-249 QVYNLKGPAGMFNI
+249 QVYNLKDSAGMFNI

-277 DNAEKNKAAIANV
+277 NNVEKNKAAIANV
-290 KTDKLTD
+290 KINKVAD
-297 VIVKHGSA
+297 VIVKENDVL
-305 FYKGFITKNNT
+305 YKGIISKNT
-316 NLSMMVLFYYDQI
+316 SSKSCIIIFYYDHI
-329 IFKRIDNT
+329 ILKHVDNI
-337 TGVVSTYYAVQAS
+337 TGVLSDYSDIPCYDIMNYSKFTKYKT
-350 EIVAYKDIRGSKTSF
+350 AYEVI
-365 EAKTELNNILRGDT
+365 TELNNILRGDT
-379 VVLSYTQAGSTL
+379 VVLDYTQAGSTL

-431 YFAKVENLGSGDNVI
+431 YFAKVKNLGSEDNVI
-446 NYNEL
+446 NYSEL

-463 ARQFTLPYGCYIA
+463 TRQFTLPYGCYIA

-510 LSSDKLTQVLNC
+510 LSGDKLTQVLNC

-551 VRSLDGGNYITIN
+551 VRSLDGGNYIIIN

-595 AESFYKEMVAQFTE
+595 VESFYKEMVAQFTE
-609 DTYVIDKSKIGTVL
+609 DTYVIDNSKIGTVL

-636 IVITNY
+636 IIITNY
-642 NGRTIKLLSGNHDSE
+642 NGRTIKLLSGNNDSK
-657 YIRFVNTI
+657 YMRFTNTM
-665 SVANGD
+665 SAANGS
-671 AIYLLLAYNI
+671 AICLLLAYDI
-681 STKTFITDIRN
+681 ITKTFITSICS

-757 TEAPVI
+757 TETPVI

-783 NTNGIEIV
+783 NANNIEII

-800 TNKLIMEKY
+800 TNKLTMDEY
-809 KHKTPYAIYTNAGGT
+809 KHKTPYATYTNAGGT
-824 KYTTEANFN
+824 KYTTEADFN

-841 MIVTE
+841 MTVTE

>member
-61 DVIDFYSLITG
+61 DVMEFVTFLSFSDIFTIVGKEVYANNIYITTNTTIDPYKNL
-72 VQPASY
+72 
-78 YINNKDYTNRV
+78 YINTGTNKSIEDWT
-89 YYIVSNSPASG
+89 YIPLEN
-100 TISEKYNYKFVD
+100 
-112 FGANTSEDDWVITEP
+112 
-127 EQGKIYLKVGPG
+127 GKIYL
-139 DNQNHTYR
+139 NTSNNHTYR
-147 WSGSQLIDIDKD
+147 WSGSKLIDLDKD
-159 ITDDVAALEKVVKV
+159 ITNDVAALEKVVKV

-236 KNREFTIWNNNSL
+236 KDREFTIWNNNSL
-249 QVYNLKGPAGMFNI
+249 QVYNLKGSADVFNI

-277 DNAEKNKAAIANV
+277 DNVEKNKAAIANV
-290 KTDKLTD
+290 KINKVAD
-297 VIVKHGSA
+297 VIVKINNVL
-305 FYKGFITKNNT
+305 YKGVITKIN
-316 NLSMMVLFYYDQI
+316 SSKSCIIIFHYDHI
-329 IFKRIDNT
+329 IFKHVDNI
-337 TGVVSTYYAVQAS
+337 TGVLSNYSDIPCYDIMNYSDFTK
-350 EIVAYKDIRGSKTSF
+350 YKTVN
-365 EAKTELNNILRGDT
+365 EVMTELNNILRGDT
-379 VVLSYTQAGSTL
+379 VVLDYTQAGSTL
-391 DENTI
+391 NENTI

-431 YFAKVENLGSGDNVI
+431 YFAKVENLDSGGNVI

-510 LSSDKLTQVLNC
+510 LSGDKLTQVINC

-540 YDVSGNIYYNS
+540 YDVNGNIYYNS
-551 VRSLDGGNYITIN
+551 VRSLDGGSYITIN

-609 DTYVIDKSKIGTVL
+609 DTYVIDNSKIGTVL

-636 IVITNY
+636 IIITNY
-642 NGRTIKLLSGNHDSE
+642 NGRTIKLLSGNNDSE
-657 YIRFVNTI
+657 YIRFANTI
-665 SVANGD
+665 SVANGG
-671 AIYLLLAYNI
+671 AICLLLAYNI

-737 KTVIAGL
+737 ETVIAGL
-744 KRATMLIVKPTNN
+744 KRATMVIVKSTNN
-757 TEAPVI
+757 TEIPVI

-773 NDIREFFNIS
+773 NNIREFFNIS
-783 NTNGIEIV
+783 NANNIEII

-800 TNKLIMEKY
+800 TNKLTMNEY
-809 KHKTPYAIYTNAGGT
+809 KHKTPYATYTNAGGT
-824 KYTTEANFN
+824 KYTTEADFN

-841 MIVTE
+841 MTVTE